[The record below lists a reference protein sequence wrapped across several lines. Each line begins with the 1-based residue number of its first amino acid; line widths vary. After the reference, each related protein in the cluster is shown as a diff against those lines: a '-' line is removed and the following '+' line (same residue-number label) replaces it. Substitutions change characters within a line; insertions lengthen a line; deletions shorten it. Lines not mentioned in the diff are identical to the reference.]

1 MKKILTLMAAMSAC
15 AGTAMASDFNFADPT
30 KDAEKPGSDLNYNE
44 TAKAFSFTV
53 TKDDEI
59 TLTATGDVT
68 VKLGGAVLT
77 AADGKYKATADG
89 ELTIELGT
97 SAVTKIVVVSSNSR
111 LVQAEIEK
119 AQDKM
124 GEAIAA
130 VAKYVNYLDFYNKV
144 QEEISKAGQKV
155 QDVKAKLAELKEA
168 NNVTDDNREALI
180 AELTSTTLLADDNYG
195 AVVMAENAIAK
206 ADEAFAKYKEIVEVD
221 SKIAT
226 SALDKANGTATKD
239 EWRDNGGEAIN
250 NTTMFTHNLKA
261 VKNNRGDVTGTA
273 LDGFK
278 TTWIEGEWKSLK
290 DSVNTIKN
298 DALAELGKYPNS
310 FKGYKYVKSDFF
322 YYENG
327 SDENDPDNG
336 KLWVNDDVLT
346 DQAAFQAKYQEVV
359 AKLRNVIARANFE
372 RDNLKT
378 VNDLTAKVNKVDDA
392 LKAGAPFALD
402 ADNDFNLLKEQITAM
417 QTEISNSENRYMYG
431 QDELSTF
438 VTNISG
444 VSTMLDAF
452 YTELVG
458 KARTDLEA
466 KLDAAQ
472 KNLTKVSYE
481 VSAKY
486 EHESATQVEYQKQF
500 SEQQNKLDEVK
511 KNVAASAFPTVQTDY
526 KAFADRIS
534 NINKKVDEIWGT
546 TLSSQKQEI
555 LTHNQEAKDQIFK
568 AIDAVRADY
577 SLYVE
582 KINTWITDDATKAAA
597 TDLKANL
604 NKLFSIVNGLD
615 DMKAEVTEAVD
626 KMTENIKKESDEE
639 FGAHYEANK
648 NIYRLTDD
656 KVKGYLNSTE
666 TVSNTIYNELKA
678 AAKTANA
685 KAYYFVQHSY
695 NIKSI
700 DWADDLIKTAKR
712 NVKTGDRNEKMSA
725 AAAAKFKVA
734 YGKIREKDL
743 TAPEGQQGEGYVK
756 IAETEI
762 DRLNT
767 YDVDAA
773 DFKDNILADKVVKNK
788 DGKRELPEKF
798 IAPVETAVKALN
810 EELESYTTQYELIY
824 EKKVEWNT
832 AKAKEDELQAKVDAW
847 EEANKVAAENHF
859 NVNKELTL
867 VNEDLAKALEN
878 LEEGCLTA
886 KKCEDATNKALENYE
901 VKMYMIQHFTE
912 AKANEAAAPVVSAKV
927 AEVEKAIADARTKVA
942 DYADDIKNKA
952 NAELNTI
959 DGKLTTL
966 KKSIDLS
973 VKKNEIAA
981 NKDGFIASLTTLAG
995 DVTKVLE
1002 AAAQAAK
1009 DADLDYNGD
1018 GKVNVQDLVDAD
1030 ADFQKTGD
1038 GFTFYKFLDA
1048 YLEYLSK

>member
-15 AGTAMASDFNFADPT
+15 AGTAMASDFNFANPSV
-30 KDAEKPGSDLNYNE
+30 DAKEEGSALTYNE

-53 TKDDEI
+53 TAEDEI

-68 VKLGGAVLT
+68 VKLNGSALT
-77 AADGKYKATADG
+77 AVDGKYKATADG
-89 ELTIELGT
+89 TLTIELGT

-119 AQDKM
+119 AQVKM

-130 VAKYVNYLDFYNKV
+130 VAKYVGYGDFYNKV
-144 QEEISKAGQKV
+144 QAEISKAGQKV
-155 QDVKAKLAELKEA
+155 QDVKAKLAELKET
-168 NNVTDDNREALI
+168 NKVTDDNREALI
-180 AELTSTTLLADDNYG
+180 AELTSTTLLADGNYG
-195 AVVMAENAIAK
+195 AVKMAENAVAEAETTFALFNKIIDTDAK
-206 ADEAFAKYKEIVEVD
+206 EN
-221 SKIAT
+221 
-226 SALDKANGTATKD
+226 ALNALTHANGPANQG
-239 EWRDNGGEAIN
+239 EWIHYKGEKIN
-250 NTTMFTHNLKA
+250 NTNLFTHNLKA
-261 VKNNRGDVTGTA
+261 VKNNLGFVTGTE

-278 TTWIEGEWKSLK
+278 TTWIESEWKKLN
-290 DSVNTIKN
+290 DEVNITIKN
-298 DALAELGKYPNS
+298 AAVAELGKFPKA
-310 FKGYKYVKSDFF
+310 FV
-322 YYENG
+322 
-327 SDENDPDNG
+327 ENDE
-336 KLWVNDDVLT
+336 
-346 DQAAFQAKYQEVV
+346 QAFVEMYKEVV
-359 AKLRNVIARANFE
+359 EKLRNVIARANFE

-378 VNDLTAKVNKVDDA
+378 VNDLTAKVNKVDAA
-392 LKAGAPFALD
+392 LKAGAPFALN
-402 ADNDFNLLKEQITAM
+402 ADNDFTLLKEQITAM
-417 QTEISNSENRYMYG
+417 QTEINSSENRYMYS
-431 QDELSTF
+431 QDNFTEF
-438 VTNISG
+438 VNTISG
-444 VSTMLDAF
+444 VSTKLDGF

-486 EHESATQVEYQKQF
+486 EHESATQIKYQKQF

-526 KAFADRIS
+526 KTFVDQIS

-546 TLSSQKQEI
+546 TLSSQKSEI
-555 LTHNQEAKDQIFK
+555 LTHNQAAKDQIFK

-582 KINTWITDDATKAAA
+582 KINTWINNDATKKAA

-648 NIYRLTDD
+648 NIYRLTED
-656 KVKGYLNSTE
+656 KVTGYLNSTK
-666 TVSNTIYNELKA
+666 TVSDAIYDELKEAATTANDKAYDFVMNGYSVNTIGWANELIKA
-678 AAKTANA
+678 A
-685 KAYYFVQHSY
+685 
-695 NIKSI
+695 
-700 DWADDLIKTAKR
+700 KR
-712 NVKTGDRNEKMSA
+712 KVKTGDKNEKMSA
-725 AAAAKFKVA
+725 KAAAKFIAA
-734 YGKIREKDL
+734 YDKIAQKDL
-743 TAPEGQQGEGYVK
+743 TAPKGEQGEGYVE
-756 IAETEI
+756 IAKTEI
-762 DRLNT
+762 NRLKN
-767 YDVDAA
+767 YDINKA

-788 DGKRELPEKF
+788 EGKRELPEKY
-798 IAPVETAVKALN
+798 IAPVETAVNALN
-810 EELESYTTQYELIY
+810 QELESYNKQYEAIY
-824 EKKVEWNT
+824 ALKVDWNT

-847 EEANKVAAENHF
+847 EKANNVAAENHF

-867 VNEDLAKALEN
+867 VNEDLANTLKN
-878 LEEGCLTA
+878 LEKGCLTA
-886 KKCEDATNKALENYE
+886 TKCQDATDKAKENYA

-942 DYADDIKNKA
+942 VYADDIKNMA
-952 NAELNTI
+952 NADLNTI
-959 DGKLTTL
+959 EGKLTDL

-973 VKKNEIAA
+973 VEKNTIAA
-981 NKDGFIASLTTLAG
+981 NKDGFIANLTTLAG

>member
-15 AGTAMASDFNFADPT
+15 AGTAMASDFNFANPT
-30 KDAEKPGSDLNYNE
+30 VDAKEDGSSPLKYDK
-44 TAKAFSFTV
+44 TAKSFSFTV
-53 TKDDEI
+53 TADDEI
-59 TLTATGDVT
+59 TLTATGNVT
-68 VKLGGAVLT
+68 VKLNGTALT
-77 AADGKYKATADG
+77 AENGKYKATADG

-111 LVQAEIEK
+111 LVQTEIEK
-119 AQDKM
+119 AQAKM

-130 VAKYVNYLDFYNKV
+130 VAKYVGYSEFYNKV
-144 QEEISKAGQKV
+144 QAEVSKAGQKV
-155 QDVKAKLAELKEA
+155 QDVKAKLAVLKET
-168 NNVTDDNREALI
+168 NKVTNENRDALI
-180 AELTSTTLLADDNYG
+180 AELNSTTLLADGTYG
-195 AVVMAENAIAK
+195 AVKMAEDAIAK
-206 ADEAFAKYKEIVEVD
+206 ADATFALFT
-221 SKIAT
+221 KIIGTDAKV
-226 SALDKANGTATKD
+226 ALDALTKANGTATQG
-239 EWRDNGGEAIN
+239 EWVVNGGEKIN

-261 VKNNRGDVTGTA
+261 VKNHGIVTGTA

-278 TTWIEGEWKSLK
+278 TTWIESEWENLN
-290 DSVNTIKN
+290 DEVNKTIK
-298 DALAELGKYPNS
+298 DAAVAELGKYPNA
-310 FKGYKYVKSDFF
+310 FV
-322 YYENG
+322 
-327 SDENDPDNG
+327 ENDE
-336 KLWVNDDVLT
+336 
-346 DQAAFQAKYQEVV
+346 QAFVAMYNEVV
-359 AKLRNVIARANFE
+359 EKLHNVIARANFE

-378 VNDLTAKVNKVDDA
+378 VNDLTAKVNKVDAA
-392 LKAGAPFALD
+392 LKAGAPFALKD
-402 ADNDFNLLKEQITAM
+402 DNDFTLLKEQITAM
-417 QTEISNSENRYMYG
+417 QTEISSSENRYMYS
-431 QDELSTF
+431 QDNFSVF

-444 VSTMLDAF
+444 VSTKLDGF

-466 KLDAAQ
+466 KLKAAQ
-472 KNLTKVSYE
+472 ENLTKVSYE

-486 EHESATQVEYQKQF
+486 EHESATQVLYQKQF
-500 SEQQNKLDEVK
+500 SEQQNKLDKVK
-511 KNVAASAFPTVQTDY
+511 NDVKASTFPTVQTDY
-526 KAFADRIS
+526 KTFVDQIS

-546 TLSSQKQEI
+546 TLSSQKAEI
-555 LTHNQEAKDQIFK
+555 NTHNQAAKKQIFD

-582 KINTWITDDATKAAA
+582 KINTWINDDATKKAA

-604 NKLFSIVNGLD
+604 NELFSIVNGLD

-648 NIYRLTDD
+648 NIYRLTED
-656 KVKGYLNSTE
+656 KVKGYLNSTK
-666 TVSNTIYNELKA
+666 TVSDAIYDELKEAATTANDKAYDFVMNGYSVNTIGWANELIKA
-678 AAKTANA
+678 A
-685 KAYYFVQHSY
+685 
-695 NIKSI
+695 
-700 DWADDLIKTAKR
+700 KR
-712 NVKTGDRNEKMSA
+712 KVKTGDKNEKMSA
-725 AAAAKFKVA
+725 KAAAKFIAA
-734 YGKIREKDL
+734 YDKIAQKDL
-743 TAPEGQQGEGYVK
+743 TAPKGEQGEGYVK

-762 DRLNT
+762 ERLYN
-767 YDVDAA
+767 YDINKA

-788 DGKRELPEKF
+788 EGKRELPEQY
-798 IAPVETAVKALN
+798 IAPVETAVNALN
-810 EELESYTTQYELIY
+810 DELKSYTDQYKLIY

-832 AKAKEDELQAKVDAW
+832 AKAKEDELQAKVNAW

-878 LEEGCLTA
+878 LEKGCLTA
-886 KKCEDATNKALENYE
+886 SKCQDATNKAIENYT
-901 VKMYMIQHFTE
+901 VKMYMIQNFTE

-927 AEVEKAIADARTKVA
+927 AEVEKAIADGRTKVA
-942 DYADDIKNKA
+942 EYADDIKNKA
-952 NAELNTI
+952 NADLNII
-959 DGKLTTL
+959 DGNLATL
-966 KKSIDLS
+966 KSSIDKS
-973 VKKNEIAA
+973 VKDNTIAA
-981 NKDGFIASLTTLAG
+981 NKDGFIASLTKLAG

>member
-15 AGTAMASDFNFADPT
+15 AGTAMASDFNFANPSV
-30 KDAEKPGSDLNYNE
+30 DAEKPGSALTYDE
-44 TAKAFSFTV
+44 TAKVFSFDV
-53 TKDDEI
+53 KAEDEI

-68 VKLGGAVLT
+68 VKLGGTVLT
-77 AADGKYKATADG
+77 AEDGKYKATADG
-89 ELTIELGT
+89 ELTIELGS

-111 LVQAEIEK
+111 LVQAEIEN

-130 VAKYVNYLDFYNKV
+130 VAKYVNYLDFYNAV
-144 QEEISKAGQKV
+144 QAEISKAGQKV

-168 NNVTDDNREALI
+168 NNVTDDNRKALI
-180 AELTSTTLLADDNYG
+180 AELTSTTLLADGNYG
-195 AVVMAENAIAK
+195 AVVMADKAVTDAKTTFALFNKIIGTEEEGDDAKVAI
-206 ADEAFAKYKEIVEVD
+206 D
-221 SKIAT
+221 
-226 SALDKANGTATKD
+226 ALNKANGTATAD
-239 EWRDNGGEAIN
+239 EWWANVRENIN
-250 NTTMFTHNLKA
+250 NTNLFTHNLKV
-261 VKNNRGDVTGTA
+261 VKNKFGIVTGTE

-278 TTWIEGEWKSLK
+278 TTWIESEWTKLK
-290 DSVNTIKN
+290 DEVNITIKN
-298 DALAELGKYPNS
+298 AAIAELNKYPNA
-310 FKGYKYVKSDFF
+310 FV
-322 YYENG
+322 
-327 SDENDPDNG
+327 ENDEQAF
-336 KLWVNDDVLT
+336 VNM
-346 DQAAFQAKYQEVV
+346 YQEVV

-372 RDNLKT
+372 RDNLNT
-378 VNDLTAKVNKVDDA
+378 VKDLTAKVNKVDEA

-402 ADNDFNLLKEQITAM
+402 EDNDFTLLKEQVTAM
-417 QTEISNSENRYMYG
+417 QTEISSSENRYIYSQEDFRG
-431 QDELSTF
+431 F
-438 VTNISG
+438 VNTISG
-444 VSTMLDAF
+444 VSTKLDGF

-486 EHESATQVEYQKQF
+486 EHEEGTQKDYQEKF
-500 SEQQNKLDEVK
+500 SLQQNELDKVK
-511 KNVAASAFPTVQTDY
+511 KDVEASAFPTVQTDY
-526 KAFADRIS
+526 KGFVDRIT
-534 NINKKVDEIWGT
+534 NINKNVDVIWGN
-546 TLSSQKQEI
+546 TLIAQKKEI
-555 LTHNQEAKDQIFK
+555 NTHNQEAKDQIFK

-582 KINTWITDDATKAAA
+582 KINKWITDDATKEAA

-626 KMTENIKKESDEE
+626 KMTENIKNESDEE

-648 NIYRLTDD
+648 NIYRLTED
-656 KVKGYLNSTE
+656 KVNGYLNSTK
-666 TVSNTIYNELKA
+666 TVSDAIYDELKEA
-678 AAKTANA
+678 ARTANA

-695 NIKSI
+695 KINSI
-700 DWADDLIKTAKR
+700 DWANDLIDNAKR
-712 NVKTGDRNEKMSA
+712 NKVKPGTKNEIMSA
-725 AAAAKFKVA
+725 EAADKFRAA
-734 YGKIREKDL
+734 YEKIRQKDL
-743 TAPEGQQGEGYVK
+743 SAPEGQQGEGYVK
-756 IAETEI
+756 IAEAEI
-762 DRLNT
+762 NRLNS

-773 DFKDNILADKVVKNK
+773 DFKDNILADKVVEIN
-788 DGKRELPEKF
+788 GKRELPEKY
-798 IAPVETAVKALN
+798 IAPVETAVNALN
-810 EELESYTTQYELIY
+810 DELKSYTDQYKLIY

-832 AKAKEDELQAKVDAW
+832 AKAKEDELQAKVNAW
-847 EEANKVAAENHF
+847 EEANKVAPENHF

-886 KKCEDATNKALENYE
+886 SKCQDATNKALENYE
-901 VKMYMIQHFTE
+901 VKMYMIQNFTE

-952 NAELNTI
+952 NADLNTI
-959 DGKLTTL
+959 DGKLTSL
-966 KKSIDLS
+966 KSSIDAS
-973 VKKNEIAA
+973 VKANTIAA

-1002 AAAQAAK
+1002 EAAQAAK

-1030 ADFQKTGD
+1030 SDFQKTGD

>member
-15 AGTAMASDFNFADPT
+15 AGTAMASDFNFANPT
-30 KDAEKPGSDLNYNE
+30 VDAKEDGSSPLKYDK
-44 TAKAFSFTV
+44 TAKSFSFTV
-53 TKDDEI
+53 TAEDEI
-59 TLTATGDVT
+59 TLTATGNVT
-68 VKLGGAVLT
+68 VKLNGTALT
-77 AADGKYKATADG
+77 AENGKYKAKADG

-119 AQDKM
+119 AQVKM
-124 GEAIAA
+124 GDAIAA

-144 QEEISKAGQKV
+144 QEEISKAGRKV

-168 NNVTDDNREALI
+168 NSVTDDNREALI
-180 AELTSTTLLADDNYG
+180 AELTSTTLLADGNYG
-195 AVVMAENAIAK
+195 AVKMAENAVAEAETTFALFNKIIGTEKEGDDAK
-206 ADEAFAKYKEIVEVD
+206 VAID
-221 SKIAT
+221 
-226 SALDKANGTATKD
+226 ALNKANGTATQG
-239 EWRDNGGEAIN
+239 EWMVNGGEKIN

-261 VKNNRGDVTGTA
+261 VKKYGVVTGTE

-278 TTWIEGEWKSLK
+278 TTWIE
-290 DSVNTIKN
+290 SVWNNLNKEVNETIKN
-298 DALAELGKYPNS
+298 AAVAELGKFPKA
-310 FKGYKYVKSDFF
+310 FV
-322 YYENG
+322 
-327 SDENDPDNG
+327 ENDE
-336 KLWVNDDVLT
+336 
-346 DQAAFQAKYQEVV
+346 QAFIEMYQEVV
-359 AKLRNVIARANFE
+359 EKLRNVIARANFE

-378 VNDLTAKVNKVDDA
+378 VNDLTAKVNKVDAA

-402 ADNDFNLLKEQITAM
+402 ADNDFTLLKEQITAM
-417 QTEISNSENRYMYG
+417 QTEINSSENRYMYS
-431 QDELSTF
+431 QDNFSEF
-438 VTNISG
+438 VNTISG
-444 VSTMLDAF
+444 VSTKLDGF

-458 KARTDLEA
+458 KARTDLQA
-466 KLDAAQ
+466 KLKAAQ
-472 KNLTKVSYE
+472 ENLTKVSYE

-486 EHESATQVEYQKQF
+486 EHESATQKEYQKQF
-500 SEQQNKLDEVK
+500 SEQQNKLDKVK
-511 KNVAASAFPTVQTDY
+511 KDVTDSTFPTVQTDY
-526 KAFADRIS
+526 KTFVDQIS

-546 TLSSQKQEI
+546 TLSKQKAEI
-555 LTHNQEAKDQIFK
+555 NTHNQEAKNQIFK

-582 KINTWITDDATKAAA
+582 KIITWIKDDATKKAA

-604 NKLFSIVNGLD
+604 NELFSIVNGLD

-648 NIYRLTDD
+648 NIYRLTED
-656 KVKGYLNSTE
+656 KVKGYLNSTK
-666 TVSNTIYNELKA
+666 TVSDAIYDELKEAATTANDKAYDFVMNGYSVNTIGWANELIKA
-678 AAKTANA
+678 A
-685 KAYYFVQHSY
+685 
-695 NIKSI
+695 
-700 DWADDLIKTAKR
+700 KR
-712 NVKTGDRNEKMSA
+712 KVKTGDKNEKMSA
-725 AAAAKFKVA
+725 KAAAKFIAA
-734 YGKIREKDL
+734 YDKIAQKDL
-743 TAPEGQQGEGYVK
+743 TAPKGEQGEGYVK

-762 DRLNT
+762 ERLYN
-767 YDVDAA
+767 YDINKA

-788 DGKRELPEKF
+788 EGKRELPEQY
-798 IAPVETAVKALN
+798 IAPVETAVNALN
-810 EELESYTTQYELIY
+810 DELISYTDQYKLIY

-832 AKAKEDELQAKVDAW
+832 AKAKEDELQAKVNAW

-878 LEEGCLTA
+878 LEKGCLTA
-886 KKCEDATNKALENYE
+886 SKCQDATNKAIENYE
-901 VKMYMIQHFTE
+901 VKMYMIQNFTE

-942 DYADDIKNKA
+942 VYADDIKNKA
-952 NAELNTI
+952 NADLNTI

-966 KKSIDLS
+966 KSSIDAS
-973 VKKNEIAA
+973 VKANTIAA
-981 NKDGFIASLTTLAG
+981 NKDGFIANLTTLAG

>member
-15 AGTAMASDFNFADPT
+15 AGTAMASDFNFANPT

-53 TKDDEI
+53 TKDDDI
-59 TLTATGDVT
+59 TLTATGAVT
-68 VKLGGAVLT
+68 VKLNGTALT
-77 AADGKYKATADG
+77 AVGGKYTATSDG
-89 ELTIELGT
+89 TLTIELGT

-111 LVQAEIEK
+111 LVQTEIEK
-119 AQDKM
+119 AQVKM

-130 VAKYVNYLDFYNKV
+130 VAKYVGYSEFYNKV
-144 QEEISKAGQKV
+144 QAEVSKAGQKV
-155 QDVKAKLAELKEA
+155 QDVKAKLAVLKET
-168 NNVTDDNREALI
+168 NKVTNENRDALI
-180 AELTSTTLLADDNYG
+180 AELNSTTLLADGTYG
-195 AVVMAENAIAK
+195 AVKMAEDAIAK
-206 ADEAFAKYKEIVEVD
+206 ADATFALFT
-221 SKIAT
+221 KIIGTDAKV
-226 SALDKANGTATKD
+226 ALDALTKANGTATQG
-239 EWRDNGGEAIN
+239 EWVVNGGEKIN

-261 VKNNRGDVTGTA
+261 VKNHGIVTGTA

-278 TTWIEGEWKSLK
+278 TTWIESEWNNLN
-290 DSVNTIKN
+290 DEVNKTIK
-298 DALAELGKYPNS
+298 DAAVAELGKYPNA
-310 FKGYKYVKSDFF
+310 FV
-322 YYENG
+322 
-327 SDENDPDNG
+327 ENDE
-336 KLWVNDDVLT
+336 
-346 DQAAFQAKYQEVV
+346 QAFVEMYKEVV
-359 AKLRNVIARANFE
+359 EKLRNVIARANFE

-378 VNDLTAKVNKVDDA
+378 VNDLTAKVNKVDAA

-402 ADNDFNLLKEQITAM
+402 ADNDFTLLKEQITAM
-417 QTEISNSENRYMYG
+417 QTEINSSENRYMYS
-431 QDELSTF
+431 QDNFSEF
-438 VTNISG
+438 VNTISG
-444 VSTMLDAF
+444 VSTKLDGF

-458 KARTDLEA
+458 KARTDLQA
-466 KLDAAQ
+466 KLKAAQ
-472 KNLTKVSYE
+472 ENLTKVSYE

-500 SEQQNKLDEVK
+500 SEQQNELDKVK

-526 KAFADRIS
+526 KAFADQIS

-546 TLSSQKQEI
+546 TLSKQKDEI
-555 LTHNQEAKDQIFK
+555 YTHNQEAKDQIFK

-582 KINTWITDDATKAAA
+582 KINTWIKDDATMKAA

-648 NIYRLTDD
+648 NIYRLTED
-656 KVKGYLNSTE
+656 KVTGYLNSTK
-666 TVSNTIYNELKA
+666 TVSDAIYDELKA
-678 AAKTANA
+678 AARTANA

-700 DWADDLIKTAKR
+700 DWANDLIDSAKR
-712 NVKTGDRNEKMSA
+712 NNVKPGNKNEKMSA
-725 AAAAKFKVA
+725 NAANEFKAA
-734 YGKIREKDL
+734 YEKIREKDL
-743 TAPEGQQGEGYVK
+743 SKPEDQQGEGYVE
-756 IAETEI
+756 IAKAEI
-762 DRLNT
+762 ERLYN
-767 YDVDAA
+767 YNIDAA
-773 DFKDNILADKVVKNK
+773 DFKDNILADKVVAIN
-788 DGKRELPEKF
+788 GKRELPEKF
-798 IAPVETAVKALN
+798 IAPVETAVNALN
-810 EELESYTTQYELIY
+810 KELESYTTQYKLIY

-847 EEANKVAAENHF
+847 EEANKVAPENHF

-867 VNEDLAKALEN
+867 VNEDLANALDN
-878 LEEGCLTA
+878 LEKGCLTA
-886 KKCEDATNKALENYE
+886 SKCEAATNKAIENYK
-901 VKMYMIQHFTE
+901 VKMYMIEHFTE

-952 NAELNTI
+952 NADLNTI

-966 KKSIDLS
+966 KNSIDAS
-973 VKKNEIAA
+973 VKANTIAA

-1002 AAAQAAK
+1002 AAAQSAK

>member
-15 AGTAMASDFNFADPT
+15 AGTAMASDFNFANPSV
-30 KDAEKPGSDLNYNE
+30 DAKEEGSALTYNE
-44 TAKAFSFTV
+44 IAKAFSFTV
-53 TKDDEI
+53 TAEDEI

-68 VKLGGAVLT
+68 VKLNGSTLT
-77 AADGKYKATADG
+77 AVDGKYKATADG
-89 ELTIELGT
+89 TLTIELGT

-119 AQDKM
+119 AQVKM

-130 VAKYVNYLDFYNKV
+130 VAKYVGYGDFYNAV
-144 QEEISKAGQKV
+144 QAEVSKAGQKV
-155 QDVKAKLAELKEA
+155 QDVKAKLAVLKET
-168 NNVTDDNREALI
+168 NSVTDANRVALI
-180 AELTSTTLLADDNYG
+180 AELNSDVLLADGNYG
-195 AVVMAENAIAK
+195 AVKMAENAVAEAETTFALFNKIIDTDAK
-206 ADEAFAKYKEIVEVD
+206 EN
-221 SKIAT
+221 
-226 SALDKANGTATKD
+226 ALNALTKANGVATQG
-239 EWRDNGGEAIN
+239 EWMVNGGVKIN

-261 VKNNRGDVTGTA
+261 VKNQLGIVTKVE

-278 TTWIEGEWKSLK
+278 TTWIESEWKNLN
-290 DSVNTIKN
+290 DEVNITIKN
-298 DALAELGKYPNS
+298 AAVAELGKFPKA
-310 FKGYKYVKSDFF
+310 FV
-322 YYENG
+322 
-327 SDENDPDNG
+327 ENDE
-336 KLWVNDDVLT
+336 
-346 DQAAFQAKYQEVV
+346 QAFVEMYKEVV
-359 AKLRNVIARANFE
+359 EKLRNVIARANFE

-378 VNDLTAKVNKVDDA
+378 VNDLTAKVNKVDAA

-402 ADNDFNLLKEQITAM
+402 ADNDFTLLKEQITAM
-417 QTEISNSENRYMYG
+417 QTEINSSENRYMYS
-431 QDELSTF
+431 QDNFSEF
-438 VTNISG
+438 VNTISG
-444 VSTMLDAF
+444 VSTKLDGF

-458 KARTDLEA
+458 KARTDLQA
-466 KLDAAQ
+466 KLKAAQ
-472 KNLTKVSYE
+472 ENLTKVSYE

-486 EHESATQVEYQKQF
+486 EHESATQKEYQKQF

-526 KAFADRIS
+526 KAFVDQIS

-546 TLSSQKQEI
+546 TLSSQKAEI
-555 LTHNQEAKDQIFK
+555 NTHNQAAKKKIFD

-582 KINTWITDDATKAAA
+582 KINTWINDDATKKAA

-604 NKLFSIVNGLD
+604 NELFSIVNGLD

-648 NIYRLTDD
+648 NIYRLTED
-656 KVKGYLNSTE
+656 KVTGYLNSTK
-666 TVSNTIYNELKA
+666 TVSDAIYDELKEA
-678 AAKTANA
+678 ATTANA
-685 KAYYFVQHSY
+685 KAYDFVKTNTGY
-695 NIKSI
+695 GVKSI
-700 DWADDLIKTAKR
+700 RWANNLISDAKY
-712 NVKTGDRNEKMSA
+712 NVKTGDKNEKMSA
-725 AAAAKFKVA
+725 EAAAKFKAA
-734 YGKIREKDL
+734 YDKIAQKDL
-743 TAPEGQQGEGYVK
+743 TAPKGEQGEGYVK

-762 DRLNT
+762 ERLYN
-767 YDVDAA
+767 YDINKA

-788 DGKRELPEKF
+788 EGKRELPEQY
-798 IAPVETAVKALN
+798 IAPVETAVNALN
-810 EELESYTTQYELIY
+810 KELASYTAQYKDIY
-824 EKKVEWNT
+824 ALKVDWNT

-847 EEANKVAAENHF
+847 EKANNVAAENHF

-867 VNEDLAKALEN
+867 VNEDLANTLKN
-878 LEEGCLTA
+878 LEKGCLTA
-886 KKCEDATNKALENYE
+886 TKCQDATDKAKENYA

-942 DYADDIKNKA
+942 VYADDIKNKA
-952 NAELNTI
+952 NADLNTI
-959 DGKLTTL
+959 EGKLTDL

-973 VKKNEIAA
+973 VEKNTIAA
-981 NKDGFIASLTTLAG
+981 NKDGFIANLTTLAG
-995 DVTKVLE
+995 DLTKVLE

>member
-15 AGTAMASDFNFADPT
+15 AGTAMASDFNFADLT
-30 KDAEKPGSDLNYNE
+30 VDAKPGSALSYDE
-44 TAKAFSFTV
+44 TTKAFSFTV

-68 VKLGGAVLT
+68 VKLGGTVLT
-77 AADGKYKATADG
+77 AVDGKYKATSDG
-89 ELTIELGT
+89 TLTIELGT

-111 LVQAEIEK
+111 KVQTEIEK
-119 AQDKM
+119 AQAKM

-130 VAKYVNYLDFYNKV
+130 VAKYVGYSEFYNKV
-144 QEEISKAGQKV
+144 QAEVSKAGRKV
-155 QDVKAKLAELKEA
+155 QDVKAKLAELKET
-168 NNVTDDNREALI
+168 NSVTDANREALI
-180 AELTSTTLLADDNYG
+180 AELTSTTLLADGNYG
-195 AVVMAENAIAK
+195 AVKMAEDAIAK
-206 ADEAFAKYKEIVEVD
+206 ADATFALFT
-221 SKIAT
+221 KIIGTDAKV
-226 SALDKANGTATKD
+226 ALDALTKANGTATQG
-239 EWRDNGGEAIN
+239 EWVVNGGEKIN

-261 VKNNRGDVTGTA
+261 VKNHGIVTGTA

-278 TTWIEGEWKSLK
+278 TTWIESEWENLNKE
-290 DSVNTIKN
+290 VNETIKN
-298 DALAELGKYPNS
+298 AAVAELGK
-310 FKGYKYVKSDFF
+310 F
-322 YYENG
+322 
-327 SDENDPDNG
+327 PDAFV
-336 KLWVNDDVLT
+336 VNDE
-346 DQAAFQAKYQEVV
+346 QAFVGMYQEVV
-359 AKLRNVIARANFE
+359 EKLANVIARANFE

-378 VNDLTAKVNKVDDA
+378 VNDLTAKVNKVDEA

-402 ADNDFNLLKEQITAM
+402 KDNDFTLLKEQITAM
-417 QTEISNSENRYMYG
+417 QTEISSSENRYMYG
-431 QDELSTF
+431 QDEFSEF
-438 VTNISG
+438 VNTISG
-444 VSTMLDAF
+444 VSTKLDAF

-458 KARTDLEA
+458 KARKDLEA

-486 EHESATQVEYQKQF
+486 ENEGNTQKEYQKQF
-500 SEQQNKLDEVK
+500 SEQQNELDKVK
-511 KNVAASAFPTVQTDY
+511 KNVAASTFPTVQTDY
-526 KAFADRIS
+526 KAFVDQIS

-546 TLSSQKQEI
+546 TLSSQKAEI
-555 LTHNQEAKDQIFK
+555 NTHNQAAKKKIFD

-582 KINTWITDDATKAAA
+582 KINTWINDDATKKAA

-604 NKLFSIVNGLD
+604 NELFSIVNGLD
-615 DMKAEVTEAVD
+615 DMKAEVTAAVD

-648 NIYRLTDD
+648 NIYRLTED
-656 KVKGYLNSTE
+656 KVTGYLNSTK
-666 TVSNTIYNELKA
+666 TVSDAIYDELKEA
-678 AAKTANA
+678 ATTANA
-685 KAYYFVQHSY
+685 KAYDFVKTNTGY
-695 NIKSI
+695 GVKSI
-700 DWADDLIKTAKR
+700 RWANNLISDAKY
-712 NVKTGDRNEKMSA
+712 NVKTGDKNEKMSA
-725 AAAAKFKVA
+725 EAAAKFKAA
-734 YGKIREKDL
+734 YDKIAQKDL
-743 TAPEGQQGEGYVK
+743 TAPKGEQGEGYVK

-762 DRLNT
+762 ERLYN
-767 YDVDAA
+767 YDINKA

-788 DGKRELPEKF
+788 EGKRELPEQY
-798 IAPVETAVKALN
+798 IAPVETAVNSLN
-810 EELESYTTQYELIY
+810 DELKSYTDQYKLIY

-847 EEANKVAAENHF
+847 EKANAAENHF

-867 VNEDLAKALEN
+867 VNEDLANALDN
-878 LEEGCLTA
+878 LEKGCLTA
-886 KKCEDATNKALENYE
+886 SKCEAATNKAIENYK
-901 VKMYMIQHFTE
+901 VKMYMIEHFTE

-952 NAELNTI
+952 NADLNTI

-966 KKSIDLS
+966 KNSIDAS
-973 VKKNEIAA
+973 VKANTIAA
-981 NKDGFIASLTTLAG
+981 NKDGFIASLTTYAG

>member
-15 AGTAMASDFNFADPT
+15 AGTAMASDFNFANPT
-30 KDAEKPGSDLNYNE
+30 VDAKEDGSALTYNE

-53 TKDDEI
+53 TAEDEI
-59 TLTATGDVT
+59 TLTATGAVT
-68 VKLGGAVLT
+68 VKLNGAALT
-77 AADGKYKATADG
+77 AVGGKYTATSDG
-89 ELTIELGT
+89 TLTIELGT

-111 LVQAEIEK
+111 KVQTEIEK
-119 AQDKM
+119 AQAKM

-130 VAKYVNYLDFYNKV
+130 VAKYVGYSEFYNKV
-144 QEEISKAGQKV
+144 QAEVSKAGQKV
-155 QDVKAKLAELKEA
+155 QDVKAKLAVLKET
-168 NNVTDDNREALI
+168 NKVTNENRDALI
-180 AELTSTTLLADDNYG
+180 AELNSTTLLADGTYG
-195 AVVMAENAIAK
+195 AVKMAEDAIAK
-206 ADEAFAKYKEIVEVD
+206 ADATFALFT
-221 SKIAT
+221 KIIGTDAKV
-226 SALDKANGTATKD
+226 ALDALTKANGTATQG
-239 EWRDNGGEAIN
+239 EWVVNGGEKIN

-261 VKNNRGDVTGTA
+261 VKNHGIVTGTA

-278 TTWIEGEWKSLK
+278 TTWIESEWKNLN
-290 DSVNTIKN
+290 DEVNKTIK
-298 DALAELGKYPNS
+298 DAAVAELGKYPNA
-310 FKGYKYVKSDFF
+310 FV
-322 YYENG
+322 
-327 SDENDPDNG
+327 ENDE
-336 KLWVNDDVLT
+336 
-346 DQAAFQAKYQEVV
+346 QAFVAMYNEVV
-359 AKLRNVIARANFE
+359 EKLRNVIARANFE

-378 VNDLTAKVNKVDDA
+378 VNDLTAKVNKVDAA

-402 ADNDFNLLKEQITAM
+402 ADNDFTLLKEQITAM
-417 QTEISNSENRYMYG
+417 QTEINSSENRYMYS
-431 QDELSTF
+431 QDNFSEF
-438 VTNISG
+438 VNTISG
-444 VSTMLDAF
+444 VSTKLDGF

-458 KARTDLEA
+458 KARTDLQA
-466 KLDAAQ
+466 KLKAAQ
-472 KNLTKVSYE
+472 ENLTKVSYE

-486 EHESATQVEYQKQF
+486 EHESATQKEYQKQF

-526 KAFADRIS
+526 KTFVDQIS

-546 TLSSQKQEI
+546 TLSSQKAEI
-555 LTHNQEAKDQIFK
+555 LTHNQAAKDQIFK

-582 KINTWITDDATKAAA
+582 KINTWINDDATKKAA

-604 NKLFSIVNGLD
+604 NELFSIVNGLD

-648 NIYRLTDD
+648 NIYRLTED
-656 KVKGYLNSTE
+656 KVTGYLNSTK
-666 TVSNTIYNELKA
+666 TVSDAIYDELKEA
-678 AAKTANA
+678 ATTAND
-685 KAYYFVQHSY
+685 KAYDFVKTNTGY
-695 NIKSI
+695 GVKSI
-700 DWADDLIKTAKR
+700 RWATNLISDAKR
-712 NVKTGDRNEKMSA
+712 NVKTGDKNEKMSA
-725 AAAAKFKVA
+725 EAAAKFKAA
-734 YGKIREKDL
+734 YDKIAQKDL
-743 TAPEGQQGEGYVK
+743 TAPKGEQGEGYVK

-762 DRLNT
+762 ERLYN
-767 YDVDAA
+767 YDINKA

-788 DGKRELPEKF
+788 EGKRELPEQY
-798 IAPVETAVKALN
+798 IAPVETAVNALN
-810 EELESYTTQYELIY
+810 KELESYTAQYKDIY
-824 EKKVEWNT
+824 ALKVDWNT

-847 EEANKVAAENHF
+847 EKANNVAAENHF

-867 VNEDLAKALEN
+867 VNEDLANTLKN
-878 LEEGCLTA
+878 LEKGCLTA
-886 KKCEDATNKALENYE
+886 TKCQDATDKAKENYA

-959 DGKLTTL
+959 DGKLTDL

-973 VKKNEIAA
+973 VKDNTIAA
-981 NKDGFIASLTTLAG
+981 NKDGYIANLTTLAG

>member
-15 AGTAMASDFNFADPT
+15 AGTAMASDFNFANPSV
-30 KDAEKPGSDLNYNE
+30 DAEKPGSALTYDE
-44 TAKAFSFTV
+44 TAKAFSFDV
-53 TKDDEI
+53 KAEDEI

-68 VKLGGAVLT
+68 VKLGGTVLT
-77 AADGKYKATADG
+77 AVDGKYKATADG
-89 ELTIELGT
+89 TLTIELGT

-111 LVQAEIEK
+111 LVQAEIEN
-119 AQDKM
+119 AQVKM

-130 VAKYVNYLDFYNKV
+130 VAKYVDYLDFYTKV

-168 NNVTDDNREALI
+168 NNVTDDKKDILI
-180 AELTSTTLLADDNYG
+180 AELNSDVLLADGNYG
-195 AVVMAENAIAK
+195 AVIMAEKAIEK
-206 ADEAFAKYKEIVEVD
+206 ADAAFAKYKEIVEVD

-226 SALDKANGTATKD
+226 DVLTKANGVASID
-239 EWRDNGGEAIN
+239 EWRYNGYENTN

-261 VKNNRGDVTGTA
+261 VKNQLGIVKKIE

-278 TTWIEGEWKSLK
+278 TTWIEGEWTSLK
-290 DSVNTIKN
+290 GEVDKINA
-298 DALAELGKYPNS
+298 DARAELGKYPDS
-310 FKGYKYVKSDFF
+310 FKDYKYVKSDFI
-322 YYENG
+322 Y
-327 SDENDPDNG
+327 DELGN
-336 KLWVNDDVLT
+336 LQVNDDVLT

-378 VNDLTAKVNKVDDA
+378 VNDLAAKVNKVDEA

-402 ADNDFNLLKEQITAM
+402 ADNDFTLLKEQVTAM
-417 QTEISNSENRYMYG
+417 QTEISSSENRYMYS
-431 QDELSTF
+431 QEDFSKF
-438 VTNISG
+438 VVTISR
-444 VSTMLDAF
+444 VSTKLDGF

-466 KLDAAQ
+466 KLDASQ

-486 EHESATQVEYQKQF
+486 ENEKDTQQDYQEKF
-500 SEQQNKLDEVK
+500 SLQQNELDKVK
-511 KNVAASAFPTVQTDY
+511 KEVEASAFPTVQTDY
-526 KAFADRIS
+526 KAFVDKIS
-534 NINKKVDEIWGT
+534 NINKNVDEIWGK
-546 TLSSQKQEI
+546 TLSSQKAEI
-555 LTHNQEAKDQIFK
+555 NTHNQEAKKKIFD

-582 KINTWITDDATKAAA
+582 KINTWINDKATSAAA

-615 DMKAEVTEAVD
+615 DMKADVTEAVD
-626 KMTENIKKESDEE
+626 KMTENIKNESDEE

-648 NIYRLTDD
+648 NIYRLTED
-656 KVKGYLNSTE
+656 KVDGYIGEHGKVTNIATD
-666 TVSNTIYNELKA
+666 IINELKTA
-678 AAKTANA
+678 ARTAND
-685 KAYYFVQHSY
+685 KAYDFVMYGYSV
-695 NIKSI
+695 NTIGWANRLI
-700 DWADDLIKTAKR
+700 DNAEDDVQPGNKY
-712 NVKTGDRNEKMSA
+712 EKMSA
-725 AAAAKFKVA
+725 EAANEFIAA
-734 YGKIREKDL
+734 YEKIRNKVL
-743 TAPEGQQGEGYVK
+743 TAPEGQQGEGYVQ
-756 IAETEI
+756 IAKAEI
-762 DRLNT
+762 NRLYN
-767 YDVDAA
+767 YSVDAA
-773 DFKDNILADKVVKNK
+773 DFKDNILADKVVEIN
-788 DGKRELPEKF
+788 GKRELPEKF
-798 IAPVETAVKALN
+798 IAPVKTAVNALN
-810 EELESYTTQYELIY
+810 DELTSYTGQYELIY

-832 AKAKEDELQAKVDAW
+832 AKAKEDELQAKVNAW
-847 EEANKVAAENHF
+847 EEANKVAPENHF

-886 KKCEDATNKALENYE
+886 SKCQDATNKALENYE
-901 VKMYMIQHFTE
+901 VKMYMIQNFTE

-952 NAELNTI
+952 NADLNTI
-959 DGKLTTL
+959 DGKLTDL
-966 KKSIDLS
+966 KSSIDAS
-973 VKKNEIAA
+973 VKANTIAA

-1018 GKVNVQDLVDAD
+1018 GKVNVQDLLDAD
-1030 ADFQKTGD
+1030 AEFQNSGD
-1038 GFTFYKFLDA
+1038 GFTFYKFFDA
-1048 YLEYLSK
+1048 YLESLSK

>member
-15 AGTAMASDFNFADPT
+15 AGTAMASDFNFANPT
-30 KDAEKPGSDLNYNE
+30 EDAKPGSSLKYNE

-53 TKDDEI
+53 TAEDEI

-68 VKLGGAVLT
+68 VKLNGSTLT
-77 AADGKYKATADG
+77 AVDGKYKATADG
-89 ELTIELGT
+89 TLTIELGT

-119 AQDKM
+119 AQVKM

-130 VAKYVNYLDFYNKV
+130 VAKYVGYGDFYNAV
-144 QEEISKAGQKV
+144 QAEVSKAGQKV
-155 QDVKAKLAELKEA
+155 QDVKAKLAVLKET
-168 NNVTDDNREALI
+168 NSVTDANRVALI
-180 AELTSTTLLADDNYG
+180 AELNSDVLLADGNYG
-195 AVVMAENAIAK
+195 AVKMAENAVAEAETTFALFNKIIDTDAK
-206 ADEAFAKYKEIVEVD
+206 EN
-221 SKIAT
+221 
-226 SALDKANGTATKD
+226 ALNALTKANGVATQG
-239 EWRDNGGEAIN
+239 EWMVNGGVKIN

-261 VKNNRGDVTGTA
+261 VKNQLGIVTKVE

-278 TTWIEGEWKSLK
+278 TTWIESEWKNLN
-290 DSVNTIKN
+290 DEVNITIKN
-298 DALAELGKYPNS
+298 AAVAELGKFPKAFVDN
-310 FKGYKYVKSDFF
+310 
-322 YYENG
+322 
-327 SDENDPDNG
+327 DE
-336 KLWVNDDVLT
+336 
-346 DQAAFQAKYQEVV
+346 QAFIEMYQEVV
-359 AKLRNVIARANFE
+359 EKLHNVIARANFE

-378 VNDLTAKVNKVDDA
+378 VNDLTAKVNKVDAA
-392 LKAGAPFALD
+392 LKAGAPFVLD
-402 ADNDFNLLKEQITAM
+402 ADNDFTLLKEQITAM
-417 QTEISNSENRYMYG
+417 QTEISSSENRYMYS
-431 QDELSTF
+431 QDNFSEF
-438 VTNISG
+438 VNTISG
-444 VSTMLDAF
+444 VSTKLDGF

-458 KARTDLEA
+458 KARTDLQT
-466 KLDAAQ
+466 KLKAAQ
-472 KNLTKVSYE
+472 ENLTKVSYE

-486 EHESATQVEYQKQF
+486 EHESATQKEYQKQF

-526 KAFADRIS
+526 KAFVDQIS
-534 NINKKVDEIWGT
+534 SINKKVDEIWGT
-546 TLSSQKQEI
+546 TLSSQKAEI
-555 LTHNQEAKDQIFK
+555 NTHNQAAKKKIFD

-582 KINTWITDDATKAAA
+582 KINTWINDDATKKAA

-604 NKLFSIVNGLD
+604 NELFSIVNGLD

-648 NIYRLTDD
+648 NIYRLTED
-656 KVKGYLNSTE
+656 KVTGYLNSTK
-666 TVSNTIYNELKA
+666 TVSDAIYDELKEA
-678 AAKTANA
+678 ATTANA
-685 KAYYFVQHSY
+685 KAYDFVKTNTGY
-695 NIKSI
+695 GVKSI
-700 DWADDLIKTAKR
+700 RWANNLISDAKY
-712 NVKTGDRNEKMSA
+712 NVKTGDKNEKMSA
-725 AAAAKFKVA
+725 EAAAKFKAA
-734 YGKIREKDL
+734 YDKIAQKDL
-743 TAPEGQQGEGYVK
+743 TAPKGEQGEGYVK

-762 DRLNT
+762 ERLYN
-767 YDVDAA
+767 YDINKA

-788 DGKRELPEKF
+788 EGKRELPEQY
-798 IAPVETAVKALN
+798 IAPVETAVNALN
-810 EELESYTTQYELIY
+810 NELESYKAQYKDIY
-824 EKKVEWNT
+824 ALKVDWNT

-847 EEANKVAAENHF
+847 EKANNVAAENHF
-859 NVNKELTL
+859 NVNKELTA
-867 VNEDLAKALEN
+867 VNENLAKTLEN
-878 LEEGCLTA
+878 LEKGCLTA
-886 KKCEDATNKALENYE
+886 TKCQDATDKAKENYA

-952 NAELNTI
+952 NADLNTI

-966 KKSIDLS
+966 KNSIDAS
-973 VKKNEIAA
+973 VKANTIAA

>member
-77 AADGKYKATADG
+77 AEDGKYKATADG

-119 AQDKM
+119 AQVKM

-144 QEEISKAGQKV
+144 QAEISKAGRKV
-155 QDVKAKLAELKEA
+155 QDVKAKLAEYKEA
-168 NNVTDDNREALI
+168 NTVTDANKDALI
-180 AELTSTTLLADDNYG
+180 AELNSTDLLADGNYG
-195 AVVMAENAIAK
+195 AVKMAEKAVADAEATFALFNKIIGTDAK
-206 ADEAFAKYKEIVEVD
+206 V
-221 SKIAT
+221 
-226 SALDKANGTATKD
+226 ALDALTKANGVATLK
-239 EWRDNGGEAIN
+239 EWRGNGYENTN

-261 VKNNRGDVTGTA
+261 VKNSAGIVTRTE

-278 TTWIEGEWKSLK
+278 TTWIESEWNNLNNE
-290 DSVNTIKN
+290 VNTTIKN
-298 DALAELGKYPNS
+298 AAIAELGKFPDA
-310 FKGYKYVKSDFF
+310 FVG
-322 YYENG
+322 E
-327 SDENDPDNG
+327 ENDEQAF
-336 KLWVNDDVLT
+336 VNMY
-346 DQAAFQAKYQEVV
+346 KEVV
-359 AKLRNVIARANFE
+359 EKLRYVIARANFE

-378 VNDLTAKVNKVDDA
+378 VNDLTAKVNKVDEA
-392 LKAGAPFALD
+392 LKAGAPFVLNT
-402 ADNDFNLLKEQITAM
+402 DNTATGPDQSLTEIEDFNLLKEQIDM
-417 QTEISNSENRYMYG
+417 IQSEVNSSENRYGYS
-431 QDELSTF
+431 QDEFNNSIIPAINTASTK
-438 VTNISG
+438 
-444 VSTMLDAF
+444 LDAF
-452 YTELVG
+452 YAELVG

-486 EHESATQVEYQKQF
+486 ENEKDTQKDYQEKF
-500 SEQQNKLDEVK
+500 SVQQNALDKVK
-511 KNVAASAFPTVQTDY
+511 KEVAASAFPTVQTDY
-526 KAFADRIS
+526 KAFVDQIS
-534 NINKKVDEIWGT
+534 NINKKVDEIWGK
-546 TLSSQKQEI
+546 TLSAQKDEI
-555 LTHNQEAKDQIFK
+555 YRHNNAAKDQIFK
-568 AIDAVRADY
+568 AIDVVRADY

-582 KINTWITDDATKAAA
+582 KINTWINDDATKAAA

-648 NIYRLTDD
+648 NIYRLTED
-656 KVKGYLNSTE
+656 KVTGYLNSTK
-666 TVSNTIYNELKA
+666 TVSDAIYDELKEA
-678 AAKTANA
+678 ATTANA
-685 KAYYFVQHSY
+685 KAYDFVMNGYSV
-695 NIKSI
+695 NTIG
-700 DWADDLIKTAKR
+700 WANDLISAAKR
-712 NVKTGDRNEKMSA
+712 KVKTGDKYEKMSA
-725 AAAAKFKVA
+725 EAAAKFNAA
-734 YGKIREKDL
+734 YDKIAQKDL
-743 TAPEGQQGEGYVK
+743 TAPKGEQGEGYVE
-756 IAETEI
+756 IAKTEI
-762 DRLNT
+762 NRLKKYYTNK
-767 YDVDAA
+767 A

-798 IAPVETAVKALN
+798 IAPVETAVNALN
-810 EELESYTTQYELIY
+810 NELESYKAQYKGIY
-824 EKKVEWNT
+824 ALKVDWNT

-847 EEANKVAAENHF
+847 EMANNVENHF

-867 VNEDLAKALEN
+867 VNEDLANTLKS

-886 KKCEDATNKALENYE
+886 TKCQEATDKAKENYA

-952 NAELNTI
+952 NADLNTI
-959 DGKLTTL
+959 DGKLKDL
-966 KKSIDLS
+966 KKSIDAS
-973 VKKNEIAA
+973 VKANTIAA
-981 NKDGFIASLTTLAG
+981 NKDGFIANLTTLAG

-1002 AAAQAAK
+1002 AAAQSAK

>member
-15 AGTAMASDFNFADPT
+15 AGTAMASDFNFANPSV
-30 KDAEKPGSDLNYNE
+30 DAKEEGSALTYNE

-53 TKDDEI
+53 TAEDEI

-68 VKLGGAVLT
+68 VKLNGSALT
-77 AADGKYKATADG
+77 AVDGKYKATADG

-119 AQDKM
+119 AQAKM
-124 GEAIAA
+124 GEVIAA
-130 VAKYVNYLDFYNKV
+130 AAKYVNYLDFYNAV
-144 QEEISKAGQKV
+144 QAEISKAGQKV
-155 QDVKAKLAELKEA
+155 QDVKAKLAEYKEA
-168 NNVTDDNREALI
+168 NNVTDANKDALI
-180 AELTSTTLLADDNYG
+180 AELNSTTLLADGNYG
-195 AVVMAENAIAK
+195 AVKMAEDAIAN
-206 ADEAFAKYKEIVEVD
+206 ADATFALFN
-221 SKIAT
+221 KIIGTDAKV
-226 SALDKANGTATKD
+226 ALNALKKANGTATQG
-239 EWRDNGGEAIN
+239 EWVVNGGERIN

-261 VKNNRGDVTGTA
+261 VKNNLGIVTGTA

-278 TTWIEGEWKSLK
+278 TTWIESEWTNLNKE
-290 DSVNTIKN
+290 VNTTIKN
-298 DALAELGKYPNS
+298 AAIAELNKYPNA
-310 FKGYKYVKSDFF
+310 FV
-322 YYENG
+322 
-327 SDENDPDNG
+327 ENDE
-336 KLWVNDDVLT
+336 
-346 DQAAFQAKYQEVV
+346 QAFVDMYQEVV
-359 AKLRNVIARANFE
+359 DKLANVIARANFE

-378 VNDLTAKVNKVDDA
+378 VNDLTAKVNKVDAA

-402 ADNDFNLLKEQITAM
+402 ADNDFTLFKEQITAM
-417 QTEISNSENRYMYG
+417 QTEISSSENRYMYS
-431 QDELSTF
+431 QDNFSEF
-438 VTNISG
+438 VNTISG
-444 VSTMLDAF
+444 VSTKLDAF

-526 KAFADRIS
+526 KAFADQIS

-604 NKLFSIVNGLD
+604 NELFSIVNGLD

-656 KVKGYLNSTE
+656 KVKGYLNSTK
-666 TVSNTIYNELKA
+666 TVSDAIYDELKA
-678 AAKTANA
+678 AARTANA
-685 KAYYFVQHSY
+685 KAYNFVKTNTNY
-695 NIKSI
+695 GVKSI
-700 DWADDLIKTAKR
+700 RWATNLISDAQY
-712 NVKTGDRNEKMSA
+712 NVKTGDKNEKMSA
-725 AAAAKFKVA
+725 KAAAKFIAA
-734 YGKIREKDL
+734 YDKIATKDL

-762 DRLNT
+762 ERLYK
-767 YDVDAA
+767 YDITKA

-788 DGKRELPEKF
+788 DGKRELPEQY
-798 IAPVETAVKALN
+798 IAPVETAVNALN
-810 EELESYTTQYELIY
+810 KELESYKAQYKDIY
-824 EKKVEWNT
+824 ALKVDWNT

-847 EEANKVAAENHF
+847 EKANNVAAENHF

-867 VNEDLAKALEN
+867 VNENLASTLKS

-886 KKCEDATNKALENYE
+886 QKCQEATDKAKENYA

-959 DGKLTTL
+959 DGKLKDL
-966 KKSIDLS
+966 KKSIDES
-973 VKKNEIAA
+973 VKANTIAA
-981 NKDGFIASLTTLAG
+981 NKDSFIASLTTLAG

>member
-15 AGTAMASDFNFADPT
+15 AGTAMASDFNFANPT
-30 KDAEKPGSDLNYNE
+30 VDAKEDGSSLKYDE

-53 TKDDEI
+53 TAEDEI
-59 TLTATGDVT
+59 TLTATGAVT
-68 VKLGGAVLT
+68 VKLNGTALT
-77 AADGKYKATADG
+77 AVGDKYTATSDGT
-89 ELTIELGT
+89 LTIELGT

-119 AQDKM
+119 AQAKM

-130 VAKYVNYLDFYNKV
+130 VAKYVGYSEFYNKV
-144 QEEISKAGQKV
+144 QAEVSKAGQKV
-155 QDVKAKLAELKEA
+155 QDVKAKLAVLKET
-168 NNVTDDNREALI
+168 NKVTNENRDALI
-180 AELTSTTLLADDNYG
+180 AELNSTTLLADGTYG
-195 AVVMAENAIAK
+195 AVKMAEDAIAK
-206 ADEAFAKYKEIVEVD
+206 ADATFALFT
-221 SKIAT
+221 KIIGTDAKV
-226 SALDKANGTATKD
+226 ALDALTKANGTATQG
-239 EWRDNGGEAIN
+239 EWVVNGGEKIN

-261 VKNNRGDVTGTA
+261 VKNHLGIVTKVE

-278 TTWIEGEWKSLK
+278 TTWIESEWKNLNK
-290 DSVNTIKN
+290 EVNETIKN
-298 DALAELGKYPNS
+298 AAVAELGKFPKA
-310 FKGYKYVKSDFF
+310 FV
-322 YYENG
+322 
-327 SDENDPDNG
+327 ENDE
-336 KLWVNDDVLT
+336 
-346 DQAAFQAKYQEVV
+346 QAFIEMYQEVV
-359 AKLRNVIARANFE
+359 EKLRNVIARANFE

-378 VNDLTAKVNKVDDA
+378 VNDLTAKVNKVDAA
-392 LKAGAPFALD
+392 LKAGAPFVLD
-402 ADNDFNLLKEQITAM
+402 ADNDFTLLKEQITAM
-417 QTEISNSENRYMYG
+417 QTEINSSENRYMYS
-431 QDELSTF
+431 QDNFSEF
-438 VTNISG
+438 VNTISG
-444 VSTMLDAF
+444 VSTKLDGF

-458 KARTDLEA
+458 KARTDLQA
-466 KLDAAQ
+466 KLKAAQ
-472 KNLTKVSYE
+472 ENLTKVSYE

-486 EHESATQVEYQKQF
+486 EHESATQKEYQKQF

-526 KAFADRIS
+526 KTFVDQIS

-546 TLSSQKQEI
+546 TLSSQKAEI
-555 LTHNQEAKDQIFK
+555 NTHNQAAKNQIFK

-582 KINTWITDDATKAAA
+582 KINTWINDDATKKAA

-604 NKLFSIVNGLD
+604 NELFSIVNGLD

-648 NIYRLTDD
+648 NIYRLTED
-656 KVKGYLNSTE
+656 KVTGYLNSTK
-666 TVSNTIYNELKA
+666 TVSDAIYDELKEA
-678 AAKTANA
+678 ATTAND
-685 KAYYFVQHSY
+685 KAYDFVKTNTGY
-695 NIKSI
+695 GVKSI
-700 DWADDLIKTAKR
+700 RWATNLISDAKR
-712 NVKTGDRNEKMSA
+712 NVKTGDKNEKMSA
-725 AAAAKFKVA
+725 EAAAKFKAA
-734 YGKIREKDL
+734 YDKIAQKDL
-743 TAPEGQQGEGYVK
+743 TAPKGEQGEGYVK

-762 DRLNT
+762 ERLYN
-767 YDVDAA
+767 YDINKA

-788 DGKRELPEKF
+788 EGKRELPEQY
-798 IAPVETAVKALN
+798 IAPVETAVNALN
-810 EELESYTTQYELIY
+810 KELASYTAQYKDIY
-824 EKKVEWNT
+824 ALKVDWNT

-847 EEANKVAAENHF
+847 EKANNVAAENHF

-867 VNEDLAKALEN
+867 VNEDLANTLKN
-878 LEEGCLTA
+878 LEKGCLTA
-886 KKCEDATNKALENYE
+886 TKCQDATDKAKENYA

-942 DYADDIKNKA
+942 VYADDIKNKA
-952 NAELNTI
+952 NADLNTI
-959 DGKLTTL
+959 EGKLTDL

-973 VKKNEIAA
+973 VEKNTIAA
-981 NKDGFIASLTTLAG
+981 NKDGFIANLTTLAG

-1018 GKVNVQDLVDAD
+1018 GKVDVKDLVDAD
-1030 ADFQKTGD
+1030 ADFQNTGD

>member
-15 AGTAMASDFNFADPT
+15 AGTAMASDFNFANPT
-30 KDAEKPGSDLNYNE
+30 VDAKEDGSALTYNE

-53 TKDDEI
+53 TAEDEI

-68 VKLGGAVLT
+68 VKLNGSALT
-77 AADGKYKATADG
+77 AVDGKYKATADG
-89 ELTIELGT
+89 TLTIELGT

-111 LVQAEIEK
+111 KVQTEIEK
-119 AQDKM
+119 AQAKM

-130 VAKYVNYLDFYNKV
+130 VAKYVGYSEFYNKV
-144 QEEISKAGQKV
+144 QAEVSKAGQKV
-155 QDVKAKLAELKEA
+155 QDVKAKLAVLKET
-168 NNVTDDNREALI
+168 NKVTNENRDALI
-180 AELTSTTLLADDNYG
+180 AELNSTTLLADGTYG
-195 AVVMAENAIAK
+195 AVKMAEDAIAK
-206 ADEAFAKYKEIVEVD
+206 ADATFALFT
-221 SKIAT
+221 KIIGTDAKV
-226 SALDKANGTATKD
+226 ALDALTKANGTATQG
-239 EWRDNGGEAIN
+239 EWVVNGGEKIN

-261 VKNNRGDVTGTA
+261 VKNHGIVTDTA

-278 TTWIEGEWKSLK
+278 TTWIESEWNNLN
-290 DSVNTIKN
+290 DEVNKTIK
-298 DALAELGKYPNS
+298 DAAVAELGKFPKA
-310 FKGYKYVKSDFF
+310 FV
-322 YYENG
+322 
-327 SDENDPDNG
+327 ENDE
-336 KLWVNDDVLT
+336 
-346 DQAAFQAKYQEVV
+346 QAFVEMYKEVV
-359 AKLRNVIARANFE
+359 EKLRNVIARANFE

-378 VNDLTAKVNKVDDA
+378 VNDLTAKVNKVDAA
-392 LKAGAPFALD
+392 LKAGAPFVLD
-402 ADNDFNLLKEQITAM
+402 ADNDFTLLKEQITAM
-417 QTEISNSENRYMYG
+417 QTEINSSENRYMYS
-431 QDELSTF
+431 QDNFSEF
-438 VTNISG
+438 VNTISG
-444 VSTMLDAF
+444 VSTKLDGF

-458 KARTDLEA
+458 KARTDLQA
-466 KLDAAQ
+466 KLKAAQ
-472 KNLTKVSYE
+472 ENLTKVSYE

-486 EHESATQVEYQKQF
+486 EHESATQKEYQKQF

-526 KAFADRIS
+526 KTFVDQIS

-546 TLSSQKQEI
+546 TLSSQKAEI
-555 LTHNQEAKDQIFK
+555 LTHNQAAKDQIFK

-582 KINTWITDDATKAAA
+582 KINTWINDDATKKAA

-604 NKLFSIVNGLD
+604 NELFSIVNGLD

-648 NIYRLTDD
+648 NIYRLTED
-656 KVKGYLNSTE
+656 KVKGYLNSTK
-666 TVSNTIYNELKA
+666 TVSDAIYDELKEA
-678 AAKTANA
+678 ATTANA
-685 KAYYFVQHSY
+685 KAYDFVMNGYSV
-695 NIKSI
+695 NTIG
-700 DWADDLIKTAKR
+700 WANDLISAAKR
-712 NVKTGDRNEKMSA
+712 KVKTGDKNEKMSA
-725 AAAAKFKVA
+725 EAAAKFKAA
-734 YGKIREKDL
+734 YDKIAQKDL
-743 TAPEGQQGEGYVK
+743 TAPKGEQGEGYVK

-762 DRLNT
+762 ERLYN
-767 YDVDAA
+767 YDINKA

-788 DGKRELPEKF
+788 EGKRELPEKY

-810 EELESYTTQYELIY
+810 LELESYKAQYKDIY
-824 EKKVEWNT
+824 DLKVDWNT

-847 EEANKVAAENHF
+847 EKANNVAAENHF

-867 VNEDLAKALEN
+867 VNEDLANTLKN
-878 LEEGCLTA
+878 LEKGCLTA
-886 KKCEDATNKALENYE
+886 TKCQDATDKAKENYA

-927 AEVEKAIADARTKVA
+927 AEVEKAITDARTKVA

-952 NAELNTI
+952 NADLNTI
-959 DGKLTTL
+959 EGKLTDL

-973 VKKNEIAA
+973 VEKNEIAA

>member
-15 AGTAMASDFNFADPT
+15 AGTAMASAFNFANPSV
-30 KDAEKPGSDLNYNE
+30 DAEKPGSALTYDE
-44 TAKAFSFTV
+44 TAKAFSFDV
-53 TKDDEI
+53 KAEDEI

-68 VKLGGAVLT
+68 VKLGGTVLT
-77 AADGKYKATADG
+77 AEDGKYKATADG
-89 ELTIELGT
+89 TLTIELGT

-111 LVQAEIEK
+111 LVQAEIEN
-119 AQDKM
+119 AQGKM

-130 VAKYVNYLDFYNKV
+130 VAKYVDYLDFYNAV
-144 QEEISKAGQKV
+144 QAEISKAGQKV

-168 NNVTDDNREALI
+168 NNVTDDNRKALI
-180 AELTSTTLLADDNYG
+180 AELTSTELLPDGTYEG
-195 AVVMAENAIAK
+195 AVKMAENAVAEAETTFALFNKIIGTDAK
-206 ADEAFAKYKEIVEVD
+206 VYAFDVL
-221 SKIAT
+221 T
-226 SALDKANGTATKD
+226 HANGTATLK
-239 EWRDNGGEAIN
+239 EWNKYGGEKIN
-250 NTTMFTHNLKA
+250 NTNLFTHNLKA
-261 VKNNRGDVTGTA
+261 VMDQSGIIPKLVIE

-278 TTWIEGEWKSLK
+278 TTWIESEWTKLK
-290 DSVNTIKN
+290 DVEVNTTIKN
-298 DALAELGKYPNS
+298 AAIAELGKFPNA
-310 FKGYKYVKSDFF
+310 FV
-322 YYENG
+322 
-327 SDENDPDNG
+327 ENDEQAF
-336 KLWVNDDVLT
+336 VNM
-346 DQAAFQAKYQEVV
+346 YQEVV

-378 VNDLTAKVNKVDDA
+378 VNDLTAKVNKVDEA

-402 ADNDFNLLKEQITAM
+402 ADYDFTLLKEQVTAM
-417 QTEISNSENRYMYG
+417 QSEISSSENRYIYS
-431 QDELSTF
+431 QEDFSKF
-438 VTNISG
+438 VVTISS
-444 VSTMLDAF
+444 VSTKLDGF

-458 KARTDLEA
+458 KARKDLEA

-486 EHESATQVEYQKQF
+486 EHESAIQVKYQKQF
-500 SEQQNKLDEVK
+500 SEQQNKLDKVK
-511 KNVAASAFPTVQTDY
+511 KDVEASAFPTVQTDY
-526 KAFADRIS
+526 KTFVDQIS
-534 NINKKVDEIWGT
+534 DINKKVDGIWVETLDKQKGEI
-546 TLSSQKQEI
+546 I
-555 LTHNQEAKDQIFK
+555 AHNDAAKDQIFD

-582 KINTWITDDATKAAA
+582 KINTWIKDDATKDAA

-615 DMKAEVTEAVD
+615 DMKEEVTEAVD

-648 NIYRLTDD
+648 NIYRLTED
-656 KVKGYLNSTE
+656 KVDGYIGEHGKVTNIATD
-666 TVSNTIYNELKA
+666 IINELKTA
-678 AAKTANA
+678 ANTANA
-685 KAYYFVQHSY
+685 EAYNFVKTSTKDGV
-695 NIKSI
+695 KSI
-700 DWADDLIKTAKR
+700 RWATKLITNAQN
-712 NVKTGDRNEKMSA
+712 NVQTGDKFEKMSFEA
-725 AAAAKFKVA
+725 ANEFIAA
-734 YGKIREKDL
+734 YEKIRQKDL
-743 TAPEGQQGEGYVK
+743 SAPEGQQGEGYVK

-762 DRLNT
+762 DRLYSYNP
-767 YDVDAA
+767 DAA
-773 DFKDNILADKVVKNK
+773 DFKDNILADKVVEI

-810 EELESYTTQYELIY
+810 LELESYKAQYKDIY
-824 EKKVEWNT
+824 DLKVEWNT

-847 EEANKVAAENHF
+847 EKDNNVENHF

-867 VNEDLAKALEN
+867 VNEDLANTLKN
-878 LEEGCLTA
+878 LEKGCLTA
-886 KKCEDATNKALENYE
+886 SKCQDATNKAKENYA
-901 VKMYMIQHFTE
+901 VKMYMIQNFTE

-952 NAELNTI
+952 NADLNTI
-959 DGKLTTL
+959 DGKLTDL

-973 VKKNEIAA
+973 VKDNSIAA
-981 NKDGFIASLTTLAG
+981 KKDGFIAGLTTLAG

-1002 AAAQAAK
+1002 EAAQAAK

-1030 ADFQKTGD
+1030 SDFQKTGD

>member
-15 AGTAMASDFNFADPT
+15 AGTAMASDFNFANPSV
-30 KDAEKPGSDLNYNE
+30 DAKEEGSALTYNE

-53 TKDDEI
+53 TAEDEI

-68 VKLGGAVLT
+68 VKLNGSALT
-77 AADGKYKATADG
+77 AVDGKYKATADG
-89 ELTIELGT
+89 TLTIELGT
-97 SAVTKIVVVSSNSR
+97 SAVTKIVVVSSNSC

-119 AQDKM
+119 AQVKM

-130 VAKYVNYLDFYNKV
+130 VAKYVGYGDFYNAV
-144 QEEISKAGQKV
+144 QAEVSKAGQKV
-155 QDVKAKLAELKEA
+155 QDVKAKLAVLKET
-168 NNVTDDNREALI
+168 NSVTDANRVALI
-180 AELTSTTLLADDNYG
+180 AELNSDVLLADGNYG
-195 AVVMAENAIAK
+195 AVKMAENAVAEAETTFALFNKIIDTDAK
-206 ADEAFAKYKEIVEVD
+206 EN
-221 SKIAT
+221 
-226 SALDKANGTATKD
+226 ALNALTKANGVATQG
-239 EWRDNGGEAIN
+239 EWMVNGGVKIN

-261 VKNNRGDVTGTA
+261 VKNQLGIVTKVE

-278 TTWIEGEWKSLK
+278 TTWIESEWKNLN
-290 DSVNTIKN
+290 DEVNITIKN
-298 DALAELGKYPNS
+298 AAVAELGKFPKA
-310 FKGYKYVKSDFF
+310 FV
-322 YYENG
+322 
-327 SDENDPDNG
+327 ENDE
-336 KLWVNDDVLT
+336 
-346 DQAAFQAKYQEVV
+346 QAFVDMYKEVV
-359 AKLRNVIARANFE
+359 EKLRNVIARANFE

-378 VNDLTAKVNKVDDA
+378 VNDLTAKVNKVDAA
-392 LKAGAPFALD
+392 LKAGAPFVLD
-402 ADNDFNLLKEQITAM
+402 ADNDFTLLKEQITAM
-417 QTEISNSENRYMYG
+417 QTEISSSENRYMYS
-431 QDELSTF
+431 QDNFSEF
-438 VTNISG
+438 VNTISG
-444 VSTMLDAF
+444 VSTKLDGF

-458 KARTDLEA
+458 KARTDLKA

-486 EHESATQVEYQKQF
+486 EHESATQKEYQKQF

-526 KAFADRIS
+526 KTFVDQIS

-546 TLSSQKQEI
+546 TLSSQKAEI
-555 LTHNQEAKDQIFK
+555 NTHNQAAKNQIFK

-582 KINTWITDDATKAAA
+582 KINTWINDDATKKAA

-604 NKLFSIVNGLD
+604 NELFSIVNGLD

-648 NIYRLTDD
+648 NIYRLTED
-656 KVKGYLNSTE
+656 KVTGYLNSTK
-666 TVSNTIYNELKA
+666 TVSDAIYNELKEA
-678 AAKTANA
+678 ATTAND
-685 KAYYFVQHSY
+685 KAYDFVKTNTGY
-695 NIKSI
+695 GVKSI
-700 DWADDLIKTAKR
+700 RWATNLISDAKR
-712 NVKTGDRNEKMSA
+712 NVKTGDKNEKMSVE
-725 AAAAKFKVA
+725 AAAKFKAA
-734 YGKIREKDL
+734 YDKIAQKDL
-743 TAPEGQQGEGYVK
+743 TAPKGEQGEGYVK

-762 DRLNT
+762 ERLYN
-767 YDVDAA
+767 YDINKA

-788 DGKRELPEKF
+788 EGKRELPEQY
-798 IAPVETAVKALN
+798 IAPVETAVNALN
-810 EELESYTTQYELIY
+810 KELASYTAQYKDIY
-824 EKKVEWNT
+824 ALKVDWNT

-847 EEANKVAAENHF
+847 EKANNVAAENHF

-867 VNEDLAKALEN
+867 VNEDLANTLEN
-878 LEEGCLTA
+878 LEKGCLTA
-886 KKCEDATNKALENYE
+886 TKCQDATDKAKENYA

-942 DYADDIKNKA
+942 VYADDIKNKA
-952 NAELNTI
+952 NADLNTI
-959 DGKLTTL
+959 EGKLTDL

-973 VKKNEIAA
+973 VEKNTIAA
-981 NKDGFIASLTTLAG
+981 NKDGFIANLTTLAG

>member
-15 AGTAMASDFNFADPT
+15 AGTAMASDFNFANPT
-30 KDAEKPGSDLNYNE
+30 VDAKEDGSSLKYDE

-53 TKDDEI
+53 TAEDEI
-59 TLTATGDVT
+59 TLTATGNVT
-68 VKLGGAVLT
+68 VKLNGTALT
-77 AADGKYKATADG
+77 AENGKYKATADG
-89 ELTIELGT
+89 KLTIELGT

-111 LVQAEIEK
+111 LVQTEIEK
-119 AQDKM
+119 AQVKM

-130 VAKYVNYLDFYNKV
+130 VAKYVGYSEFYNKV
-144 QEEISKAGQKV
+144 QAEVSKAGQKV
-155 QDVKAKLAELKEA
+155 QDVKAKLAVLKET
-168 NNVTDDNREALI
+168 NKVTNENRDALI
-180 AELTSTTLLADDNYG
+180 AELTSTTLLADGTYG
-195 AVVMAENAIAK
+195 AVKMAEDAIAK
-206 ADEAFAKYKEIVEVD
+206 ADATFALFT
-221 SKIAT
+221 KIIGTDAKV
-226 SALDKANGTATKD
+226 ALDALTKANGVATQG
-239 EWRDNGGEAIN
+239 EWMVNGGEKIN

-261 VKNNRGDVTGTA
+261 VKNQLGIVTKVE

-278 TTWIEGEWKSLK
+278 TTWIESEWKNLN
-290 DSVNTIKN
+290 DEVNKTIK
-298 DALAELGKYPNS
+298 DAAVAELGKYPNA
-310 FKGYKYVKSDFF
+310 FV
-322 YYENG
+322 
-327 SDENDPDNG
+327 ENDE
-336 KLWVNDDVLT
+336 
-346 DQAAFQAKYQEVV
+346 QAFVAMYQEVV
-359 AKLRNVIARANFE
+359 EKLRNVIARANFE

-378 VNDLTAKVNKVDDA
+378 VNDLTAKVNKVDAA

-402 ADNDFNLLKEQITAM
+402 ADNDFTLLKEQITAM
-417 QTEISNSENRYMYG
+417 QTEINSSENRYMYS
-431 QDELSTF
+431 QDNFSEF
-438 VTNISG
+438 VNTISG
-444 VSTMLDAF
+444 VSTKLDGF

-466 KLDAAQ
+466 KLKAAQ
-472 KNLTKVSYE
+472 ENLTKVSYE

-486 EHESATQVEYQKQF
+486 EHESATQKEYQKQF
-500 SEQQNKLDEVK
+500 SEQQNKLDKVK
-511 KNVAASAFPTVQTDY
+511 NDVKASAFPTVQTDY
-526 KAFADRIS
+526 KTFVDQIS

-546 TLSSQKQEI
+546 TLSSQKAEI
-555 LTHNQEAKDQIFK
+555 NTHNQEAKKKIFD

-582 KINTWITDDATKAAA
+582 KINTWINDDATKKAA

-604 NKLFSIVNGLD
+604 NELFSIVNGLD

-648 NIYRLTDD
+648 NIYRLTED
-656 KVKGYLNSTE
+656 KVKGYLNSTK
-666 TVSNTIYNELKA
+666 TVSDAIYDELKEA
-678 AAKTANA
+678 ATTAND
-685 KAYYFVQHSY
+685 KAYDFVKTNTGY
-695 NIKSI
+695 GVKSI
-700 DWADDLIKTAKR
+700 RWATNLISDAKR
-712 NVKTGDRNEKMSA
+712 NVKTGDKNEKMSVE
-725 AAAAKFKVA
+725 AAAKFKAA
-734 YGKIREKDL
+734 YDKIAQKDL
-743 TAPEGQQGEGYVK
+743 TAPKGEQGEGYVK

-762 DRLNT
+762 ERLYN
-767 YDVDAA
+767 YDINKA

-788 DGKRELPEKF
+788 EGKRELPEKF
-798 IAPVETAVKALN
+798 IAPVETAVNALN
-810 EELESYTTQYELIY
+810 KELESYTTQYKLIY

-847 EEANKVAAENHF
+847 EEANKVAPENHF

-867 VNEDLAKALEN
+867 VNEDLANALDN
-878 LEEGCLTA
+878 LEKGCLTA
-886 KKCEDATNKALENYE
+886 SKCEAATNKAIENYK

-952 NAELNTI
+952 NADLNTI
-959 DGKLTTL
+959 DGKLKDL
-966 KKSIDLS
+966 KKSINLS
-973 VKKNEIAA
+973 VEKNEIAA
-981 NKDGFIASLTTLAG
+981 NKDGFIAGLTTLAG

>member
-15 AGTAMASDFNFADPT
+15 AGTAMASDFNFANPT
-30 KDAEKPGSDLNYNE
+30 VDAKEDGSSLKYDE
-44 TAKAFSFTV
+44 TAKAFSFNV
-53 TKDDEI
+53 TAEDEI
-59 TLTATGDVT
+59 TLTATGNVT
-68 VKLGGAVLT
+68 VKLNGTALT
-77 AADGKYKATADG
+77 AENGKYKATADG
-89 ELTIELGT
+89 KLTIELGT

-119 AQDKM
+119 AQAKM

-130 VAKYVNYLDFYNKV
+130 VAKYVGYGDFYNKV
-144 QEEISKAGQKV
+144 QAEISKAGQKV
-155 QDVKAKLAELKEA
+155 QDVKAKLAEYKED
-168 NNVTDDNREALI
+168 NKVSDDNRKALI
-180 AELTSTTLLADDNYG
+180 AELTSTTLLADGNYG
-195 AVVMAENAIAK
+195 AVKMAENAVAGAETTFALFTKIIGTDAK
-206 ADEAFAKYKEIVEVD
+206 V
-221 SKIAT
+221 
-226 SALDKANGTATKD
+226 ALDALTKANGVATQG
-239 EWRDNGGEAIN
+239 EWMVNGGVKIN

-261 VKNNRGDVTGTA
+261 VKNQLGIVTKVE

-278 TTWIEGEWKSLK
+278 TTWIESEWKNLN
-290 DSVNTIKN
+290 DEVNKTIK
-298 DALAELGKYPNS
+298 DAAVAELGKYPNA
-310 FKGYKYVKSDFF
+310 FV
-322 YYENG
+322 
-327 SDENDPDNG
+327 ENDE
-336 KLWVNDDVLT
+336 
-346 DQAAFQAKYQEVV
+346 QAFVAMYQEVV
-359 AKLRNVIARANFE
+359 EKLRNVIARANFE

-378 VNDLTAKVNKVDDA
+378 VNDLTAKVNKVDAA

-402 ADNDFNLLKEQITAM
+402 ADNDFTLLKEQITAM
-417 QTEISNSENRYMYG
+417 QTEINSSENRYMYS
-431 QDELSTF
+431 QDNFSEF
-438 VTNISG
+438 VNTISG
-444 VSTMLDAF
+444 VSTKLDGF

-458 KARTDLEA
+458 KARTDLQA
-466 KLDAAQ
+466 KLKAAQ
-472 KNLTKVSYE
+472 ENLTKVSYE

-486 EHESATQVEYQKQF
+486 EHESATQKEYQKQF
-500 SEQQNKLDEVK
+500 SEQQNKLDKVK
-511 KNVAASAFPTVQTDY
+511 NDVKASTFPTVQTDY
-526 KAFADRIS
+526 KTFVDQVS

-546 TLSSQKQEI
+546 TLSSQKAEI
-555 LTHNQEAKDQIFK
+555 NTHNQAAKNQIFK

-582 KINTWITDDATKAAA
+582 KINTWINDDATKKAA

-604 NKLFSIVNGLD
+604 NELFSIVNGLD

-648 NIYRLTDD
+648 NIYRLTED
-656 KVKGYLNSTE
+656 KVTGYLNSTK
-666 TVSNTIYNELKA
+666 TVSDAIYDELKEA
-678 AAKTANA
+678 ATTAND
-685 KAYYFVQHSY
+685 KAYDFVKTNTGY
-695 NIKSI
+695 GVKSI
-700 DWADDLIKTAKR
+700 RWATNLISDAKR
-712 NVKTGDRNEKMSA
+712 NVKTGDKNEKMSVE
-725 AAAAKFKVA
+725 AAAKFKAA
-734 YGKIREKDL
+734 YDKIAQKDL
-743 TAPEGQQGEGYVK
+743 TAPKGEQGEGYVK

-762 DRLNT
+762 ERLYH
-767 YDVDAA
+767 YDINKA

-788 DGKRELPEKF
+788 EGKRELPEQY
-798 IAPVETAVKALN
+798 IAPVETAVNALN
-810 EELESYTTQYELIY
+810 KELASYTAQYKDIY
-824 EKKVEWNT
+824 ALKVDWNT

-847 EEANKVAAENHF
+847 EKANNVAAENHF

-867 VNEDLAKALEN
+867 VNEDLANTLKN
-878 LEEGCLTA
+878 LEKGCLTA
-886 KKCEDATNKALENYE
+886 TKCQDATDKAKENYA

-959 DGKLTTL
+959 DGKLTDL

-973 VKKNEIAA
+973 VKDNTIAA
-981 NKDGFIASLTTLAG
+981 NKDGYIANLTTLAG

-1018 GKVNVQDLVDAD
+1018 GKVDVKDLVDAD
-1030 ADFQKTGD
+1030 ADFQNTGD

>member
-15 AGTAMASDFNFADPT
+15 AGTAMASDFNFANPT
-30 KDAEKPGSDLNYNE
+30 VDAKEDGSALTYNE

-53 TKDDEI
+53 TAEDEI
-59 TLTATGDVT
+59 TLTATGAVT
-68 VKLGGAVLT
+68 VKLNGAALT
-77 AADGKYKATADG
+77 AVGGKYTATSDG
-89 ELTIELGT
+89 TLTIELGT

-111 LVQAEIEK
+111 KVQTEIEK
-119 AQDKM
+119 AQAKM

-130 VAKYVNYLDFYNKV
+130 VAKYVGYSEFYNKV
-144 QEEISKAGQKV
+144 QAEVSKAGQKV
-155 QDVKAKLAELKEA
+155 QDVKAKLAVLKET
-168 NNVTDDNREALI
+168 NKVTNENRDALI
-180 AELTSTTLLADDNYG
+180 AELNSTTLLADGTYG
-195 AVVMAENAIAK
+195 AVKMAEDAIAK
-206 ADEAFAKYKEIVEVD
+206 ADATFALFT
-221 SKIAT
+221 KIIGTDAKV
-226 SALDKANGTATKD
+226 ALDALTKANGTATQG
-239 EWRDNGGEAIN
+239 EWVVNGGEKIN

-261 VKNNRGDVTGTA
+261 VKNHGIVTGTA

-278 TTWIEGEWKSLK
+278 TTWIESEWKNLN
-290 DSVNTIKN
+290 DEVNKTIK
-298 DALAELGKYPNS
+298 DAAVAELGKYPNA
-310 FKGYKYVKSDFF
+310 FV
-322 YYENG
+322 
-327 SDENDPDNG
+327 ENDE
-336 KLWVNDDVLT
+336 
-346 DQAAFQAKYQEVV
+346 QAFVAMYNEVV
-359 AKLRNVIARANFE
+359 EKLRNVIARANFE

-378 VNDLTAKVNKVDDA
+378 VNDLTAKVNKVDAA

-402 ADNDFNLLKEQITAM
+402 ADNDFTLLKEQITAM
-417 QTEISNSENRYMYG
+417 QTEINSSENRYMYS
-431 QDELSTF
+431 QDNFSEF
-438 VTNISG
+438 VNTISG
-444 VSTMLDAF
+444 VSTMLDGF
-452 YTELVG
+452 YTKLVG
-458 KARTDLEA
+458 KARTDLQA
-466 KLDAAQ
+466 KLKAAQ
-472 KNLTKVSYE
+472 ENLTKVSYE

-486 EHESATQVEYQKQF
+486 EHESATQKEYQKQF

-526 KAFADRIS
+526 KTFVDQIS

-546 TLSSQKQEI
+546 TLSSQKAEI
-555 LTHNQEAKDQIFK
+555 LTHNQAAKDQIFK

-582 KINTWITDDATKAAA
+582 KINTWINDDATKKAA

-604 NKLFSIVNGLD
+604 NELFSIVNGLD

-648 NIYRLTDD
+648 NIYRLTED
-656 KVKGYLNSTE
+656 KVTGYLNSTK
-666 TVSNTIYNELKA
+666 TVSDAIYDELKEA
-678 AAKTANA
+678 ATTANA
-685 KAYYFVQHSY
+685 KAYNFVKTNTNY
-695 NIKSI
+695 GVKSI
-700 DWADDLIKTAKR
+700 RWANNLISDAKY
-712 NVKTGDRNEKMSA
+712 NVKTGDKNEKMSA
-725 AAAAKFKVA
+725 EAAAKFKAA
-734 YGKIREKDL
+734 YDKIAQKDL
-743 TAPEGQQGEGYVK
+743 TAPKGEQGEGYVK

-762 DRLNT
+762 ERLYN
-767 YDVDAA
+767 YDINKA

-788 DGKRELPEKF
+788 EGKRELPEQY
-798 IAPVETAVKALN
+798 IAPVETAVNALN
-810 EELESYTTQYELIY
+810 KELESYTAQYKDIY
-824 EKKVEWNT
+824 ALKVDWNT

-847 EEANKVAAENHF
+847 EKANNVAAENHF

-867 VNEDLAKALEN
+867 VNEDLANTLKN
-878 LEEGCLTA
+878 LEKGCLTA
-886 KKCEDATNKALENYE
+886 TKCQDATDKAKENYA

-952 NAELNTI
+952 NADLNTI
-959 DGKLTTL
+959 EGKLTDL

-973 VKKNEIAA
+973 VKDNTIAA
-981 NKDGFIASLTTLAG
+981 NKDGFIAGLTTLAG

-1018 GKVNVQDLVDAD
+1018 GKVDVKDLVDAD
-1030 ADFQKTGD
+1030 ADFQNTGD

>member
-15 AGTAMASDFNFADPT
+15 AGTAMASDFNFANPSV
-30 KDAEKPGSDLNYNE
+30 DAKEEGSHLTYNE

-53 TKDDEI
+53 TAEDEI

-68 VKLGGAVLT
+68 VKLNGTALT
-77 AADGKYKATADG
+77 AEDGKYKATADG

-119 AQDKM
+119 AQVKM
-124 GEAIAA
+124 GEVIAA
-130 VAKYVNYLDFYNKV
+130 AAKYVNYLDFYNAV
-144 QEEISKAGQKV
+144 QAEISKAGQKV
-155 QDVKAKLAELKEA
+155 QDVKAKLAVLKET
-168 NNVTDDNREALI
+168 NSVTDANRVALI
-180 AELTSTTLLADDNYG
+180 AELNSDVLLADGNYG
-195 AVVMAENAIAK
+195 AVKMAENAVAEAETTFALFNKIIDTDAK
-206 ADEAFAKYKEIVEVD
+206 EN
-221 SKIAT
+221 
-226 SALDKANGTATKD
+226 ALNALTKANGVATQG
-239 EWRDNGGEAIN
+239 EWMVNGGVKIN

-261 VKNNRGDVTGTA
+261 VKNQLGIVTKVE

-278 TTWIEGEWKSLK
+278 TTWIESEWKNLN
-290 DSVNTIKN
+290 DEVNITIKN
-298 DALAELGKYPNS
+298 AAVAELGKFPKA
-310 FKGYKYVKSDFF
+310 FV
-322 YYENG
+322 
-327 SDENDPDNG
+327 ENDE
-336 KLWVNDDVLT
+336 
-346 DQAAFQAKYQEVV
+346 QAFIEMYQEVV
-359 AKLRNVIARANFE
+359 EKLRNVIARANFE

-378 VNDLTAKVNKVDDA
+378 VNDLTAKVNKVDAA
-392 LKAGAPFALD
+392 LKAGAPFVLD
-402 ADNDFNLLKEQITAM
+402 ADNDFTLLKEQITAM
-417 QTEISNSENRYMYG
+417 QTEISSSENRYMYS
-431 QDELSTF
+431 QDNFSEF
-438 VTNISG
+438 VNTISG
-444 VSTMLDAF
+444 VSTKLDGF

-458 KARTDLEA
+458 KARTDLQA
-466 KLDAAQ
+466 KLKAAQ
-472 KNLTKVSYE
+472 ENLTKVSYE

-486 EHESATQVEYQKQF
+486 EHESATQKEYQKQF

-526 KAFADRIS
+526 KAFVDQIS

-546 TLSSQKQEI
+546 TLSSQKAEI
-555 LTHNQEAKDQIFK
+555 NTHNQEAKKKIFD

-582 KINTWITDDATKAAA
+582 KINTWINDDATKKAA

-604 NKLFSIVNGLD
+604 NELFSIVNGLD

-648 NIYRLTDD
+648 NIYRLTED
-656 KVKGYLNSTE
+656 KVTGYLNSTK
-666 TVSNTIYNELKA
+666 TVSDAIYDELKEA
-678 AAKTANA
+678 ATTANA
-685 KAYYFVQHSY
+685 KAYDFVKTNTGY
-695 NIKSI
+695 GVKSI
-700 DWADDLIKTAKR
+700 RWANNLISDAKY
-712 NVKTGDRNEKMSA
+712 NVKTGDKNEKMSA
-725 AAAAKFKVA
+725 EAAAKFKAA
-734 YGKIREKDL
+734 YDKIAQKDL
-743 TAPEGQQGEGYVK
+743 TAPKGEQGEGYVK

-762 DRLNT
+762 ERLYN
-767 YDVDAA
+767 YDINKA

-788 DGKRELPEKF
+788 EGKRELPEQY
-798 IAPVETAVKALN
+798 IAPVETAVNALN
-810 EELESYTTQYELIY
+810 NELESYKAQYKDIY
-824 EKKVEWNT
+824 ALKVDWNT

-847 EEANKVAAENHF
+847 EKANNVTAENHF
-859 NVNKELTL
+859 NVNKELTA
-867 VNEDLAKALEN
+867 VNENLAKTLEN
-878 LEEGCLTA
+878 LEKGCLTA
-886 KKCEDATNKALENYE
+886 TKCQDATDKAKENYA

-952 NAELNTI
+952 NADLNTI

-966 KKSIDLS
+966 KNSIDAS
-973 VKKNEIAA
+973 VKANTIAA

-1018 GKVNVQDLVDAD
+1018 GKVDVKDLVDAD
-1030 ADFQKTGD
+1030 ADFQNTGD

>member
-15 AGTAMASDFNFADPT
+15 AGTAMASDFNFANPT
-30 KDAEKPGSDLNYNE
+30 VDAKEDGSALTYNE

-53 TKDDEI
+53 TAEDEI
-59 TLTATGDVT
+59 TLTATGAVT
-68 VKLGGAVLT
+68 VKLNGAVLT
-77 AADGKYKATADG
+77 AVGGKYTATSDG
-89 ELTIELGT
+89 TLTIELGT

-119 AQDKM
+119 AQVKM

-130 VAKYVNYLDFYNKV
+130 VAKYVGYGDFYNAV
-144 QEEISKAGQKV
+144 QAEVSKAGQKV
-155 QDVKAKLAELKEA
+155 QDVKAKLAVLKET
-168 NNVTDDNREALI
+168 NSVTDANRVALI
-180 AELTSTTLLADDNYG
+180 AELNSDVLLADGNYG
-195 AVVMAENAIAK
+195 AVKMAENAVAEAETTFALFNKIIDTDAK
-206 ADEAFAKYKEIVEVD
+206 EN
-221 SKIAT
+221 
-226 SALDKANGTATKD
+226 ALNALTKANGVATQG
-239 EWRDNGGEAIN
+239 EWMVNGGVKIN

-261 VKNNRGDVTGTA
+261 VKNQLGIVTKVE

-278 TTWIEGEWKSLK
+278 TTWIESEWKNLN
-290 DSVNTIKN
+290 DEVNITIKN
-298 DALAELGKYPNS
+298 AAVAELGKFPKA
-310 FKGYKYVKSDFF
+310 FV
-322 YYENG
+322 
-327 SDENDPDNG
+327 ENDE
-336 KLWVNDDVLT
+336 
-346 DQAAFQAKYQEVV
+346 QAFVEMYKEVV
-359 AKLRNVIARANFE
+359 EKLRNVIARANFE

-378 VNDLTAKVNKVDDA
+378 VNDLTAKVNKVDAA

-402 ADNDFNLLKEQITAM
+402 ADNDFTLLKEQITAM
-417 QTEISNSENRYMYG
+417 QTEINSSENRYMYS
-431 QDELSTF
+431 QDNFSEF
-438 VTNISG
+438 VNTISG
-444 VSTMLDAF
+444 VSTKLDGF

-458 KARTDLEA
+458 KARTDLQA
-466 KLDAAQ
+466 KLKAAQ
-472 KNLTKVSYE
+472 ENLTKVSYE

-486 EHESATQVEYQKQF
+486 EHESATQKEYQKQF
-500 SEQQNKLDEVK
+500 SEQQNRLDKVK
-511 KNVAASAFPTVQTDY
+511 NDVKASTFPTVQTDY
-526 KAFADRIS
+526 KTFVDQIS

-546 TLSSQKQEI
+546 TLSSQKAEI
-555 LTHNQEAKDQIFK
+555 LTHNQEAKNQIFK

-582 KINTWITDDATKAAA
+582 KINTWINDDATKKAA

-604 NKLFSIVNGLD
+604 NELFSIVNGLD

-648 NIYRLTDD
+648 NIYRLTED
-656 KVKGYLNSTE
+656 KVTGYLNSTK
-666 TVSNTIYNELKA
+666 TVSDAIYDELKEA
-678 AAKTANA
+678 ATTAND
-685 KAYYFVQHSY
+685 KAYDFVKTNTGY
-695 NIKSI
+695 GVKSI
-700 DWADDLIKTAKR
+700 RWATNLISDAKR
-712 NVKTGDRNEKMSA
+712 NVKTGDKNEKMSVE
-725 AAAAKFKVA
+725 AAAKFKAA
-734 YGKIREKDL
+734 YDKIAQKDL
-743 TAPEGQQGEGYVK
+743 TAPKGEQGEGYVK

-762 DRLNT
+762 ERLYH
-767 YDVDAA
+767 YDINKA

-788 DGKRELPEKF
+788 EGKRELPEQY
-798 IAPVETAVKALN
+798 IAPVETAVNALN
-810 EELESYTTQYELIY
+810 KELASYTAQYKDIY
-824 EKKVEWNT
+824 ALKVDWNT

-847 EEANKVAAENHF
+847 EKANNVAAENHF

-867 VNEDLAKALEN
+867 VNEDLANTLKN
-878 LEEGCLTA
+878 LEKGCLTA
-886 KKCEDATNKALENYE
+886 TKCQDATDKAKENYA

-942 DYADDIKNKA
+942 VYADDIKNKA
-952 NAELNTI
+952 NADLNTI
-959 DGKLTTL
+959 EGKLTDL

-973 VKKNEIAA
+973 VEKNTIAA
-981 NKDGFIASLTTLAG
+981 NKDGFIANLTTLAG

>member
-30 KDAEKPGSDLNYNE
+30 VDAEKPGSDLKYNE

-77 AADGKYKATADG
+77 AEDGKYKATADG
-89 ELTIELGT
+89 KLTIELGT

-119 AQDKM
+119 AQVKM
-124 GEAIAA
+124 GDAIAA

-144 QEEISKAGQKV
+144 QEEISKAGRKV

-168 NNVTDDNREALI
+168 NNVTNANKDALI
-180 AELTSTTLLADDNYG
+180 AELNSTVKLADDNYG
-195 AVVMAENAIAK
+195 AVVMAENTVAEAETTFALFNKIIDTDAK
-206 ADEAFAKYKEIVEVD
+206 KYALDALTHANGPATQGEGQIYKEE
-221 SKIAT
+221 
-226 SALDKANGTATKD
+226 
-239 EWRDNGGEAIN
+239 IN
-250 NTTMFTHNLKA
+250 NTNLFTHNLKV
-261 VKNNRGDVTGTA
+261 VKNHLGIVTRTE

-278 TTWIEGEWKSLK
+278 TTWIESEWENLNKE
-290 DSVNTIKN
+290 VNETIKN
-298 DALAELGKYPNS
+298 AAVAELGKFPKA
-310 FKGYKYVKSDFF
+310 FV
-322 YYENG
+322 
-327 SDENDPDNG
+327 ENDE
-336 KLWVNDDVLT
+336 
-346 DQAAFQAKYQEVV
+346 QAFVEMYKEVV
-359 AKLRNVIARANFE
+359 EKLRNVIARANFE

-378 VNDLTAKVNKVDDA
+378 VNDLTAKVNKVDAA
-392 LKAGAPFALD
+392 LKAGAPFVLD
-402 ADNDFNLLKEQITAM
+402 ADNDFTLLKEQITAM
-417 QTEISNSENRYMYG
+417 QTEINSSENRYMYS
-431 QDELSTF
+431 QDDFSEF
-438 VTNISG
+438 VNTISG
-444 VSTMLDAF
+444 VSTKLDGF

-458 KARTDLEA
+458 KARKDLEA

-486 EHESATQVEYQKQF
+486 ENELTTQVTFQKQF
-500 SEQQNKLDEVK
+500 SEQQNELDKVK
-511 KNVAASAFPTVQTDY
+511 KEVAASAFPTVQTDY
-526 KAFADRIS
+526 KAFVDKIS
-534 NINKKVDEIWGT
+534 NINKKVDEIWGK
-546 TLSSQKQEI
+546 TLSDQKLVI
-555 LTHNQEAKDQIFK
+555 NTHNQEAKKKIFD
-568 AIDAVRADY
+568 AIDVVRADY

-582 KINTWITDDATKAAA
+582 KINTWITDVATMAAA

-615 DMKAEVTEAVD
+615 DMKEEVTKAVD

-656 KVKGYLNSTE
+656 KVQGYLKSTE
-666 TVSNTIYNELKA
+666 TVSNDIYNELKT

-685 KAYYFVQHSY
+685 KAYNFVQHSY
-695 NIKSI
+695 KIKSI
-700 DWADDLIKTAKR
+700 DWADDLIRRAKR
-712 NVKTGDRNEKMSA
+712 NVETGDRNEKMSA
-725 AAAAKFKVA
+725 AAADKFKAA

-756 IAETEI
+756 IAEAEI
-762 DRLNT
+762 ERLYH
-767 YDVDAA
+767 YDIDAA
-773 DFKDNILADKVVKNK
+773 DFKDNILADKVVEIN
-788 DGKRELPEKF
+788 GKRELPEKY
-798 IAPVETAVKALN
+798 IAPVETAVNALN
-810 EELESYTTQYELIY
+810 DELTSYTDQYKLIY

-847 EEANKVAAENHF
+847 EKANKVEKHF
-859 NVNKELTL
+859 NVNNELTL
-867 VNEDLAKALEN
+867 VNEDLAKALEK

-886 KKCEDATNKALENYE
+886 SKCEAATNKAIENYK

-959 DGKLTTL
+959 EGKLTDL

-973 VKKNEIAA
+973 VEKNDIAA

-1002 AAAQAAK
+1002 AAAQSAK

>member
-15 AGTAMASDFNFADPT
+15 AGTAMASDFNFANPSV
-30 KDAEKPGSDLNYNE
+30 DAKEEGSALTYNE

-53 TKDDEI
+53 TAEDEI

-68 VKLGGAVLT
+68 VKLNGSALT
-77 AADGKYKATADG
+77 AVDGKYKATADG
-89 ELTIELGT
+89 TLTIELGT

-119 AQDKM
+119 AQVKM

-130 VAKYVNYLDFYNKV
+130 VAKYVGYGDFYNAV
-144 QEEISKAGQKV
+144 QAEVSKAGQKV
-155 QDVKAKLAELKEA
+155 QDVKAKLAVLKET
-168 NNVTDDNREALI
+168 NSVTDANRVALI
-180 AELTSTTLLADDNYG
+180 AELNSDVLLADGNYG
-195 AVVMAENAIAK
+195 AVKMAENAVAEAETTFALFNKIIDTDAK
-206 ADEAFAKYKEIVEVD
+206 EN
-221 SKIAT
+221 
-226 SALDKANGTATKD
+226 ALNALTKANGVATQG
-239 EWRDNGGEAIN
+239 EWMVNGGEKIN

-261 VKNNRGDVTGTA
+261 VKNHLGIVTKVE

-278 TTWIEGEWKSLK
+278 TTWIESEWKNLNK
-290 DSVNTIKN
+290 EVNETIKN
-298 DALAELGKYPNS
+298 AAVAELGKFPKA
-310 FKGYKYVKSDFF
+310 FV
-322 YYENG
+322 
-327 SDENDPDNG
+327 ENDE
-336 KLWVNDDVLT
+336 
-346 DQAAFQAKYQEVV
+346 QAFIEMYQEVV
-359 AKLRNVIARANFE
+359 EKLRNVIARANFE

-378 VNDLTAKVNKVDDA
+378 VNDLTAKVNKVDEA
-392 LKAGAPFALD
+392 LKAGAPFVLD
-402 ADNDFNLLKEQITAM
+402 ADNDFTLLKEQITAM
-417 QTEISNSENRYMYG
+417 QTEINSSENRYMYS
-431 QDELSTF
+431 QDNFSEF
-438 VTNISG
+438 VNTISG
-444 VSTMLDAF
+444 VSTKLDGF

-458 KARTDLEA
+458 KARTDLQA
-466 KLDAAQ
+466 KLKAAQ
-472 KNLTKVSYE
+472 ENLTKVSYE

-486 EHESATQVEYQKQF
+486 EHESATQKEYQKQF

-526 KAFADRIS
+526 KTFVDQIS

-546 TLSSQKQEI
+546 TLSSQKAEI
-555 LTHNQEAKDQIFK
+555 LTHNQAAKDQIFK

-582 KINTWITDDATKAAA
+582 KINTWINDDATKKAA

-604 NKLFSIVNGLD
+604 NELFSIVNGLD

-648 NIYRLTDD
+648 NIYRLTED
-656 KVKGYLNSTE
+656 KVTGYLNSTK
-666 TVSNTIYNELKA
+666 TVSDAIYDELKEA
-678 AAKTANA
+678 ATTANA
-685 KAYYFVQHSY
+685 KAYNFVKTNTNY
-695 NIKSI
+695 GVKSI
-700 DWADDLIKTAKR
+700 RWANNLISDAKY
-712 NVKTGDRNEKMSA
+712 NVKTGDKNEKMSA
-725 AAAAKFKVA
+725 EAAAKFKAA
-734 YGKIREKDL
+734 YDKIAQKDL
-743 TAPEGQQGEGYVK
+743 TAPKGEQGEGYVK

-762 DRLNT
+762 ERLYN
-767 YDVDAA
+767 YDINKA

-788 DGKRELPEKF
+788 EGKRELPEQY
-798 IAPVETAVKALN
+798 IAPVETAVNALN
-810 EELESYTTQYELIY
+810 KELESYTAQYKDIY
-824 EKKVEWNT
+824 ALKVDWNT

-847 EEANKVAAENHF
+847 EKANNVAAENHF

-867 VNEDLAKALEN
+867 VNEDLANTLKN
-878 LEEGCLTA
+878 LEKGCLTA
-886 KKCEDATNKALENYE
+886 TKCQDATDKAKENYA

-952 NAELNTI
+952 NADLNTI
-959 DGKLTTL
+959 EGKLTDL

-973 VKKNEIAA
+973 VKDNTIAA
-981 NKDGFIASLTTLAG
+981 NKDGFIAGLTTLAG

-1002 AAAQAAK
+1002 AAAEAAK

-1018 GKVNVQDLVDAD
+1018 GKVDVKDLVDAD
-1030 ADFQKTGD
+1030 ADFQNTGD

>member
-1 MKKILTLMAAMSAC
+1 MAAMSAC
-15 AGTAMASDFNFADPT
+15 AGTAMASDFNFANPT
-30 KDAEKPGSDLNYNE
+30 VDAKEDGSSLKYDE

-53 TKDDEI
+53 TAEDEI
-59 TLTATGDVT
+59 TLTATGAVT
-68 VKLGGAVLT
+68 VKLNGTALT
-77 AADGKYKATADG
+77 AVGGKYTATSDG
-89 ELTIELGT
+89 TLTIELGT

-111 LVQAEIEK
+111 LVQTEIEK
-119 AQDKM
+119 AQVKM

-130 VAKYVNYLDFYNKV
+130 VAKYVGYSEFYNKV
-144 QEEISKAGQKV
+144 QAEVSKAGQKV
-155 QDVKAKLAELKEA
+155 QDVKAKLAVLKET
-168 NNVTDDNREALI
+168 NKVTNENRDALI
-180 AELTSTTLLADDNYG
+180 AELTSTTLLADGTYG
-195 AVVMAENAIAK
+195 AVKMAEDAIAK
-206 ADEAFAKYKEIVEVD
+206 ADATFALFT
-221 SKIAT
+221 KIIGTDAKV
-226 SALDKANGTATKD
+226 ALDALTKANGTATQG
-239 EWRDNGGEAIN
+239 EWVVNGGEKIN

-261 VKNNRGDVTGTA
+261 VKNHGIVTGTA

-278 TTWIEGEWKSLK
+278 TTWIESEWNNLN
-290 DSVNTIKN
+290 DEVNKTIK
-298 DALAELGKYPNS
+298 DAAVAELGKYPNA
-310 FKGYKYVKSDFF
+310 FV
-322 YYENG
+322 
-327 SDENDPDNG
+327 ENDE
-336 KLWVNDDVLT
+336 
-346 DQAAFQAKYQEVV
+346 QAFVEMYKEVV
-359 AKLRNVIARANFE
+359 EKLRNVIARANFE

-378 VNDLTAKVNKVDDA
+378 VNDLTAKVNKVDAA

-402 ADNDFNLLKEQITAM
+402 ADNDFTLLKEQITAM
-417 QTEISNSENRYMYG
+417 QTEINSSENRYMYS
-431 QDELSTF
+431 QDNFSEF
-438 VTNISG
+438 VNTISG
-444 VSTMLDAF
+444 VSTKLDGF

-458 KARTDLEA
+458 KARTDLQA
-466 KLDAAQ
+466 KLKAAQ
-472 KNLTKVSYE
+472 ENLTKVSYE

-526 KAFADRIS
+526 KAFVDQIS

-546 TLSSQKQEI
+546 TLSSQKAEI
-555 LTHNQEAKDQIFK
+555 LTHNQAAKKQIFD

-582 KINTWITDDATKAAA
+582 KINTWINDDAIKDDYTMAAVTA
-597 TDLKANL
+597 LKANL
-604 NKLFSIVNGLD
+604 NTLFSIVNGLD

-648 NIYRLTDD
+648 NIYRLTED
-656 KVKGYLNSTE
+656 KVKGYLDDTK
-666 TVSNTIYNELKA
+666 TVSDAIYEELKA
-678 AAKTANA
+678 AARTANA
-685 KAYYFVQHSY
+685 KAYNFVMTNTKY
-695 NIKSI
+695 GVKSI
-700 DWADDLIKTAKR
+700 RWATNLIDDAKD
-712 NVKTGDRNEKMSA
+712 NVKTGDKYEKMSA
-725 AAAAKFKVA
+725 AAARKFIDA
-734 YGKIREKDL
+734 YGKIAEKDL
-743 TAPEGQQGEGYVK
+743 SAPKGEQGEGYVE
-756 IAETEI
+756 IAKTEI
-762 DRLNT
+762 NRLKN
-767 YDVDAA
+767 YDINKA

-788 DGKRELPEKF
+788 EGKRELPEKY

-810 EELESYTTQYELIY
+810 EELESYKTQYTDIY
-824 EKKVEWNT
+824 DLKVDWNT

-847 EEANKVAAENHF
+847 EEANHVAAENHF
-859 NVNKELTL
+859 NVNKELTA
-867 VNEDLAKALEN
+867 VNEDLAKTLTN
-878 LEEGCLTA
+878 LEKGCLTA
-886 KKCEDATNKALENYE
+886 QKCEEATEKAKENYA

-952 NAELNTI
+952 NADLNTI

-966 KKSIDLS
+966 KNSIDAS
-973 VKKNEIAA
+973 VKANTIAA

>member
-15 AGTAMASDFNFADPT
+15 AGTAMASDFNFANPSV
-30 KDAEKPGSDLNYNE
+30 DAKEEGSALTYNE

-53 TKDDEI
+53 TAEDEI

-68 VKLGGAVLT
+68 VKLNGSTLT
-77 AADGKYKATADG
+77 AVDGKYKATADG
-89 ELTIELGT
+89 TLTIELGT

-119 AQDKM
+119 AQVKM

-130 VAKYVNYLDFYNKV
+130 VAKYVGYGDFYNAV
-144 QEEISKAGQKV
+144 QAEVSKAGQKV
-155 QDVKAKLAELKEA
+155 QDVKAKLAVLKET
-168 NNVTDDNREALI
+168 NSVTDANRVALI
-180 AELTSTTLLADDNYG
+180 AELNSDVLLADGNYG
-195 AVVMAENAIAK
+195 AVKMAENAVAEAETTFALFNKIIDTDAK
-206 ADEAFAKYKEIVEVD
+206 EN
-221 SKIAT
+221 
-226 SALDKANGTATKD
+226 ALNALTKANGVATQG
-239 EWRDNGGEAIN
+239 EWMVNGGVKIN

-261 VKNNRGDVTGTA
+261 VKNQLGIVTKVE

-278 TTWIEGEWKSLK
+278 TTWIESEWKNLN
-290 DSVNTIKN
+290 DEVNITIKN
-298 DALAELGKYPNS
+298 AAVAELGKFPKAFVDN
-310 FKGYKYVKSDFF
+310 
-322 YYENG
+322 
-327 SDENDPDNG
+327 DE
-336 KLWVNDDVLT
+336 
-346 DQAAFQAKYQEVV
+346 QAFIEMYQEVV
-359 AKLRNVIARANFE
+359 ENLHNVIARANFE

-378 VNDLTAKVNKVDDA
+378 VNDLTAKVNKVDAA
-392 LKAGAPFALD
+392 LKAGAPFVLD
-402 ADNDFNLLKEQITAM
+402 ADNDFTLLKEQITAM
-417 QTEISNSENRYMYG
+417 QTEINSSENRYMYS
-431 QDELSTF
+431 QDNFSEF
-438 VTNISG
+438 VNTISG
-444 VSTMLDAF
+444 VSTKLDGF

-458 KARTDLEA
+458 KARTDLQT
-466 KLDAAQ
+466 KLKAAQ
-472 KNLTKVSYE
+472 ENLTKVSYE

-486 EHESATQVEYQKQF
+486 EHESATQKEYQKQF

-526 KAFADRIS
+526 KTFVDQIS

-546 TLSSQKQEI
+546 TLSSQKAEI
-555 LTHNQEAKDQIFK
+555 NTHNQAAKKKIFD

-582 KINTWITDDATKAAA
+582 KINTWINDDATKKAA

-604 NKLFSIVNGLD
+604 NELFSIVNGLD

-648 NIYRLTDD
+648 NIYRLTED
-656 KVKGYLNSTE
+656 KVTGYLNSTK
-666 TVSNTIYNELKA
+666 TVSDAIYDELKEA
-678 AAKTANA
+678 ATTANA
-685 KAYYFVQHSY
+685 KAYDFVKTNTGY
-695 NIKSI
+695 GVKSI
-700 DWADDLIKTAKR
+700 RWANNLISDAKY
-712 NVKTGDRNEKMSA
+712 NVKTGDKNEKMSA
-725 AAAAKFKVA
+725 EAAAKFKAA
-734 YGKIREKDL
+734 YDKIAQKDL
-743 TAPEGQQGEGYVK
+743 TAPKGEQGEGYVK

-762 DRLNT
+762 ERLYN
-767 YDVDAA
+767 YDINKA

-788 DGKRELPEKF
+788 EGKRELPEQY
-798 IAPVETAVKALN
+798 IAPVETAVNALN
-810 EELESYTTQYELIY
+810 KELESYTAQYKDIY
-824 EKKVEWNT
+824 ALKVDWNT

-847 EEANKVAAENHF
+847 EKANNVAAENHF

-867 VNEDLAKALEN
+867 VNEDLANTLKN
-878 LEEGCLTA
+878 LEKGCLTA
-886 KKCEDATNKALENYE
+886 TKCQDATDKAKENYA

-952 NAELNTI
+952 NADLNTI
-959 DGKLTTL
+959 EGKLTDL

-973 VKKNEIAA
+973 VKDNTIAA
-981 NKDGFIASLTTLAG
+981 NKDGFIAGLTTLAG

-1018 GKVNVQDLVDAD
+1018 GKVDVKDLVDAD
-1030 ADFQKTGD
+1030 ADFQNTGD

>member
-15 AGTAMASDFNFADPT
+15 AGTAMASDFNFANPT
-30 KDAEKPGSDLNYNE
+30 VDAKEDGSSPLKYDK
-44 TAKAFSFTV
+44 TAKSFSFTV
-53 TKDDEI
+53 TAEDEI
-59 TLTATGDVT
+59 TLTATGAVT
-68 VKLGGAVLT
+68 VKLNGTALT
-77 AADGKYKATADG
+77 AVGGKYTATSDG
-89 ELTIELGT
+89 TLTIELGT

-119 AQDKM
+119 AQAKM
-124 GEAIAA
+124 GEAVAA

-155 QDVKAKLAELKEA
+155 QDVKAKLAVLKET
-168 NNVTDDNREALI
+168 NKVTNENRDALI
-180 AELTSTTLLADDNYG
+180 AELNSTTLLADGTYG
-195 AVVMAENAIAK
+195 AVKMAEDAIAK
-206 ADEAFAKYKEIVEVD
+206 ADATFALFT
-221 SKIAT
+221 KIIGTDAKV
-226 SALDKANGTATKD
+226 ALDALTKANGTATQG
-239 EWRDNGGEAIN
+239 EWVVNGGEKIN

-261 VKNNRGDVTGTA
+261 VKNHGIVTGTA

-278 TTWIEGEWKSLK
+278 TTWIESEWKNLNK
-290 DSVNTIKN
+290 EVNETIKN
-298 DALAELGKYPNS
+298 AAVAELGKFPKA
-310 FKGYKYVKSDFF
+310 FV
-322 YYENG
+322 
-327 SDENDPDNG
+327 ENDE
-336 KLWVNDDVLT
+336 
-346 DQAAFQAKYQEVV
+346 QAFIEMYQEVV
-359 AKLRNVIARANFE
+359 EKLRNVIARANFE

-378 VNDLTAKVNKVDDA
+378 VNDLTAKVNKVDAA
-392 LKAGAPFALD
+392 LKAGAPFVLD
-402 ADNDFNLLKEQITAM
+402 ADNDFTLLKEQITAM
-417 QTEISNSENRYMYG
+417 QTEINSSENRYMYS
-431 QDELSTF
+431 QDNFSEF
-438 VTNISG
+438 VNTISG
-444 VSTMLDAF
+444 VSTKLDGF

-458 KARTDLEA
+458 KARTDLQA
-466 KLDAAQ
+466 KLKAAQ
-472 KNLTKVSYE
+472 ENLTKVSYE

-486 EHESATQVEYQKQF
+486 EHESATQKEYQKQF

-526 KAFADRIS
+526 KTFVDQIS

-546 TLSSQKQEI
+546 TLSSQKAEI
-555 LTHNQEAKDQIFK
+555 LTHNQAAKDQIFK

-582 KINTWITDDATKAAA
+582 KINTWINDDATKKAA

-604 NKLFSIVNGLD
+604 NELFSIVNGLD

-648 NIYRLTDD
+648 NIYRLTED
-656 KVKGYLNSTE
+656 KVTGYLNSTK
-666 TVSNTIYNELKA
+666 TVSDAIYDELKEA
-678 AAKTANA
+678 ATTANA
-685 KAYYFVQHSY
+685 KAYNFVKTNTNY
-695 NIKSI
+695 GVKSI
-700 DWADDLIKTAKR
+700 RWANNLISDAKY
-712 NVKTGDRNEKMSA
+712 NVKTGDKNEKMSA
-725 AAAAKFKVA
+725 EAAAKFKAA
-734 YGKIREKDL
+734 YDKIAQKDL
-743 TAPEGQQGEGYVK
+743 TAPKGEQGEGYVK

-762 DRLNT
+762 ERLYN
-767 YDVDAA
+767 YDINKA

-788 DGKRELPEKF
+788 EGKRELPEQY
-798 IAPVETAVKALN
+798 IAPVETAVNALN
-810 EELESYTTQYELIY
+810 KELESYTAQYKDIY
-824 EKKVEWNT
+824 ALKVDWNT

-847 EEANKVAAENHF
+847 EKANNVAAENHF

-867 VNEDLAKALEN
+867 VNEDLANTLKN
-878 LEEGCLTA
+878 LEKGCLTA
-886 KKCEDATNKALENYE
+886 TKCQDATDKAKENYA

-952 NAELNTI
+952 NADLNTI
-959 DGKLTTL
+959 EGKLTDL

-973 VKKNEIAA
+973 VEKNTIAA
-981 NKDGFIASLTTLAG
+981 NKDGFIANLTTLAG

-1018 GKVNVQDLVDAD
+1018 GKVDVKDLVDAD
-1030 ADFQKTGD
+1030 ADFQNTGD

>member
-1 MKKILTLMAAMSAC
+1 M
-15 AGTAMASDFNFADPT
+15 
-30 KDAEKPGSDLNYNE
+30 
-44 TAKAFSFTV
+44 
-53 TKDDEI
+53 
-59 TLTATGDVT
+59 
-68 VKLGGAVLT
+68 
-77 AADGKYKATADG
+77 
-89 ELTIELGT
+89 TIELGT

-111 LVQAEIEK
+111 LVQAEIEN
-119 AQDKM
+119 AQVKM

-130 VAKYVNYLDFYNKV
+130 VAKYVDYLDFYNAV
-144 QEEISKAGQKV
+144 QAEISKASRKV
-155 QDVKAKLAELKEA
+155 QDVKAKLAEYKEA
-168 NNVTDDNREALI
+168 NNVTDDNRKALI
-180 AELTSTTLLADDNYG
+180 AELTSTTLLADGNYG
-195 AVVMAENAIAK
+195 AVVMAEKAVAEAETTFALFNKIIGTDAK
-206 ADEAFAKYKEIVEVD
+206 VY
-221 SKIAT
+221 
-226 SALDKANGTATKD
+226 ALDVLTHANGTATLK
-239 EWRDNGGEAIN
+239 EWNKNGGEKIN
-250 NTTMFTHNLKA
+250 NTNLFTHNLKA
-261 VKNNRGDVTGTA
+261 VTEKVGPVTITTGTE

-278 TTWIEGEWKSLK
+278 TTWIESEWTKLK
-290 DSVNTIKN
+290 DVEVNTTIKN
-298 DALAELGKYPNS
+298 AAVAELGKFPKA
-310 FKGYKYVKSDFF
+310 FV
-322 YYENG
+322 
-327 SDENDPDNG
+327 ENDEQAF
-336 KLWVNDDVLT
+336 VNM
-346 DQAAFQAKYQEVV
+346 YQEVV

-378 VNDLTAKVNKVDDA
+378 VNDLTVKVNKVDEA
-392 LKAGAPFALD
+392 LKAGAPFAL
-402 ADNDFNLLKEQITAM
+402 NDDEDFTLLKEQVTAM
-417 QTEISNSENRYMYG
+417 QTEISSSENRYIYS
-431 QDELSTF
+431 QEDFREF
-438 VTNISG
+438 VKTISG
-444 VSTMLDAF
+444 VSTKLDGF

-458 KARTDLEA
+458 KARKDLEA

-500 SEQQNKLDEVK
+500 SEQQNKLDKVK
-511 KNVAASAFPTVQTDY
+511 KDVAASAFPTVQTDY
-526 KAFADRIS
+526 KGFVDQIS
-534 NINKKVDEIWGT
+534 DINKKVDEIWGT
-546 TLSSQKQEI
+546 TLSEQKAEI
-555 LTHNQEAKDQIFK
+555 NTHNQEAKDKIFK

-582 KINTWITDDATKAAA
+582 KINTWIKDDATKDAA

-626 KMTENIKKESDEE
+626 KMTENIKNESDEE

-656 KVKGYLNSTE
+656 KVKGYLDDTK
-666 TVSNTIYNELKA
+666 TVSDAIYNELKEA
-678 AAKTANA
+678 ARTANA

-695 NIKSI
+695 KINSI
-700 DWADDLIKTAKR
+700 DWANDLIDNAKR
-712 NVKTGDRNEKMSA
+712 NKVKPGTKNEIMSA
-725 AAAAKFKVA
+725 EAADKFRAA
-734 YGKIREKDL
+734 YEKIRQKDL
-743 TAPEGQQGEGYVK
+743 SAPEGQQGEGYVK
-756 IAETEI
+756 IAEAEI
-762 DRLNT
+762 ERLYG
-767 YDVDAA
+767 YDFTKP

-788 DGKRELPEKF
+788 EGKRELPEKYV
-798 IAPVETAVKALN
+798 APVETAVNALN
-810 EELESYTTQYELIY
+810 DELKSYTDQYKLIY

-832 AKAKEDELQAKVDAW
+832 AKAKEDELQAKVNAW
-847 EEANKVAAENHF
+847 EEANKVAPENHF

-886 KKCEDATNKALENYE
+886 SKCQDATNKALENYE
-901 VKMYMIQHFTE
+901 VKMYMIQNFTE

-952 NAELNTI
+952 NADLNTI

-966 KKSIDLS
+966 KSSIDAS
-973 VKKNEIAA
+973 VKANTIAA

-1030 ADFQKTGD
+1030 SDFQKTGD

>member
-15 AGTAMASDFNFADPT
+15 AGTAMASDFNFANPT
-30 KDAEKPGSDLNYNE
+30 VDAKEDGSSPLKYDK

-53 TKDDEI
+53 TAEDEI
-59 TLTATGDVT
+59 TLTATGNVT
-68 VKLGGAVLT
+68 VKLNGTALT
-77 AADGKYKATADG
+77 AENGKYKATADG

-119 AQDKM
+119 AQAKM

-130 VAKYVNYLDFYNKV
+130 VAKYVGYSEFYNKV
-144 QEEISKAGQKV
+144 QAEVSKAGQKV
-155 QDVKAKLAELKEA
+155 QDVKAKLAVLKET
-168 NNVTDDNREALI
+168 NKVTNENRDALI
-180 AELTSTTLLADDNYG
+180 AELNSTTLLADGTYG
-195 AVVMAENAIAK
+195 AVKMAEDAIAK
-206 ADEAFAKYKEIVEVD
+206 ADATFALFT
-221 SKIAT
+221 KIIGTDAKV
-226 SALDKANGTATKD
+226 ALDALTKANGTAAQG
-239 EWRDNGGEAIN
+239 EWVVNGGEKIN

-261 VKNNRGDVTGTA
+261 VKNHGIVTGTA

-278 TTWIEGEWKSLK
+278 TTWIESEWKNLN
-290 DSVNTIKN
+290 DEVNITIKN
-298 DALAELGKYPNS
+298 AAVAELGKFPKA
-310 FKGYKYVKSDFF
+310 FV
-322 YYENG
+322 
-327 SDENDPDNG
+327 ENDE
-336 KLWVNDDVLT
+336 
-346 DQAAFQAKYQEVV
+346 QAFIEMYQEVV
-359 AKLRNVIARANFE
+359 EKLRNVIARANFE

-378 VNDLTAKVNKVDDA
+378 VNDLTAKVNKVDAA
-392 LKAGAPFALD
+392 LKAGAPFVLD
-402 ADNDFNLLKEQITAM
+402 ADNDFTLLKEQITAM
-417 QTEISNSENRYMYG
+417 QTEINSSENRYMYS
-431 QDELSTF
+431 QDNFSEF
-438 VTNISG
+438 VNTISG
-444 VSTMLDAF
+444 VSTKLDGF

-458 KARTDLEA
+458 KARTDLQT
-466 KLDAAQ
+466 KLKAAQ
-472 KNLTKVSYE
+472 ENLTKVSYE

-486 EHESATQVEYQKQF
+486 EHESATQKEYQKQF

-526 KAFADRIS
+526 KAFVDQIS

-546 TLSSQKQEI
+546 TLSSQKAEI
-555 LTHNQEAKDQIFK
+555 NTHNQAAKKKIFD

-582 KINTWITDDATKAAA
+582 KINTWINDDATKKAA

-604 NKLFSIVNGLD
+604 NELFSIVNGLD

-648 NIYRLTDD
+648 NIYRLTED
-656 KVKGYLNSTE
+656 KVTGYLNSTK
-666 TVSNTIYNELKA
+666 TVSDAIYDELKEA
-678 AAKTANA
+678 ATTANA
-685 KAYYFVQHSY
+685 KAYDFVKTNTGY
-695 NIKSI
+695 GVKSI
-700 DWADDLIKTAKR
+700 RWANNLISDAKY
-712 NVKTGDRNEKMSA
+712 NVKTGDKNEKMSA
-725 AAAAKFKVA
+725 EAAAKFKAA
-734 YGKIREKDL
+734 YDKIAQKDL
-743 TAPEGQQGEGYVK
+743 TAPKGEQGEGYVK

-762 DRLNT
+762 ERLYN
-767 YDVDAA
+767 YDINKA

-788 DGKRELPEKF
+788 EGKRELPEQY
-798 IAPVETAVKALN
+798 IAPVETAVNALN
-810 EELESYTTQYELIY
+810 NELESYKAQYKDIY
-824 EKKVEWNT
+824 ALKVDWNT

-847 EEANKVAAENHF
+847 EKANNVAAENHF
-859 NVNKELTL
+859 NVNKELTA
-867 VNEDLAKALEN
+867 VNENLAKTLEN
-878 LEEGCLTA
+878 LEKGCLTA
-886 KKCEDATNKALENYE
+886 TKCQDATDKAKENYA

-952 NAELNTI
+952 NADLNTI

-966 KKSIDLS
+966 KNSIDAS
-973 VKKNEIAA
+973 VKANTIAA

>member
-15 AGTAMASDFNFADPT
+15 AGTAMASDFNFANPT
-30 KDAEKPGSDLNYNE
+30 VDAKEDGSSLKYDE

-53 TKDDEI
+53 TAEDEI

-68 VKLGGAVLT
+68 VKLNGTALT
-77 AADGKYKATADG
+77 AEDGKYKATADG
-89 ELTIELGT
+89 TLTIELGT

-111 LVQAEIEK
+111 QVQAEIEK
-119 AQDKM
+119 AQVKM
-124 GEAIAA
+124 GEVIAA
-130 VAKYVNYLDFYNKV
+130 AAKYVNYLDFYNAV
-144 QEEISKAGQKV
+144 QAEISKAGQKV
-155 QDVKAKLAELKEA
+155 QDVKAKLAEYKEA
-168 NNVTDDNREALI
+168 NNVTDANKDALI
-180 AELTSTTLLADDNYG
+180 AELNSTVLLADGNYG
-195 AVVMAENAIAK
+195 AVKMAEEAIAK
-206 ADEAFAKYKEIVEVD
+206 ADATFALFTQIVDTD
-221 SKIAT
+221 SKV
-226 SALDKANGTATKD
+226 ALNALTKANGVATQG
-239 EWRDNGGEAIN
+239 EWMVNGGEKIN

-261 VKNNRGDVTGTA
+261 VKNQLGIVTKTE

-278 TTWIEGEWKSLK
+278 TTWIESEWKNLNK
-290 DSVNTIKN
+290 EVNETIKN
-298 DALAELGKYPNS
+298 AAIAELNKYPNA
-310 FKGYKYVKSDFF
+310 FV
-322 YYENG
+322 
-327 SDENDPDNG
+327 ENDE
-336 KLWVNDDVLT
+336 
-346 DQAAFQAKYQEVV
+346 QAFVDMYQEVV
-359 AKLRNVIARANFE
+359 EKLHNVIARANFE

-378 VNDLTAKVNKVDDA
+378 VNDLTAKVNKVDAA
-392 LKAGAPFALD
+392 LKAGAPFVLD
-402 ADNDFNLLKEQITAM
+402 ADNDFTLLKEQITAM
-417 QTEISNSENRYMYG
+417 QTEISSSENRYMYS
-431 QDELSTF
+431 QDNFSEF
-438 VTNISG
+438 VNTISG
-444 VSTMLDAF
+444 VSTKLDGF

-458 KARTDLEA
+458 KARTDLQA
-466 KLDAAQ
+466 KLKAAQ
-472 KNLTKVSYE
+472 ENLTKVSYE

-486 EHESATQVEYQKQF
+486 EHESATQKEYQKQF

-526 KAFADRIS
+526 KAFVDQIS

-546 TLSSQKQEI
+546 TLSSQKAEI
-555 LTHNQEAKDQIFK
+555 NTHNQEAKKKIFD

-582 KINTWITDDATKAAA
+582 KINTWINDDATKKAA

-604 NKLFSIVNGLD
+604 NELFSIVNGLD

-648 NIYRLTDD
+648 NIYRLTED
-656 KVKGYLNSTE
+656 KVTGYLNSTK
-666 TVSNTIYNELKA
+666 TVSDAIYDELKEA
-678 AAKTANA
+678 ATTANA
-685 KAYYFVQHSY
+685 KAYDFVKTNTGY
-695 NIKSI
+695 GVKSI
-700 DWADDLIKTAKR
+700 RWANNLISDAKY
-712 NVKTGDRNEKMSA
+712 NVKTGDKNEKMSA
-725 AAAAKFKVA
+725 EAAAKFKAA
-734 YGKIREKDL
+734 YDKIAQKDL
-743 TAPEGQQGEGYVK
+743 TAPKGEQGEGYVK

-762 DRLNT
+762 ERLYN
-767 YDVDAA
+767 YDINKA

-788 DGKRELPEKF
+788 EGKRELPEQY
-798 IAPVETAVKALN
+798 IAPVETAVNALN
-810 EELESYTTQYELIY
+810 NELESYKAQYKDIY
-824 EKKVEWNT
+824 ALKVDWNT

-847 EEANKVAAENHF
+847 EKANNVTAENHF
-859 NVNKELTL
+859 NVNKELTA
-867 VNEDLAKALEN
+867 VNENLAKTVEN
-878 LEEGCLTA
+878 LEKGCLTA
-886 KKCEDATNKALENYE
+886 TKCQDATDKAKENYA

-952 NAELNTI
+952 NADLNTI

-966 KKSIDLS
+966 KNSIDAS
-973 VKKNEIAA
+973 VKANTIAA

-1018 GKVNVQDLVDAD
+1018 GKVDVKDLVDAD
-1030 ADFQKTGD
+1030 ADFQNTGD